1 MGKDQELL
9 QAVKTEDL
17 LTVQKL
23 LQRPRPGKAKLLG
36 SAKKVNVNFQDTDG
50 FSPLHHA
57 ALNGNLELITLLLE
71 SQAAVDI
78 RDQKG
83 MRPLHYAAWQGKAEP
98 MKMLLKSGSSVNG
111 QSDEG
116 QIPLHLAAQHG
127 HYDVSEMLLQHQSNP
142 CIVDNA
148 GKTPLDLACEFG
160 RVGVVQLL
168 LSSNMCAA
176 LLEPKKGDTTD
187 PNGTSP
193 LHLAAKNGHI
203 DIIRLL
209 IQAGIDINRQT
220 KAGTALHE
228 AALCGKTEA
237 VRLLLESGIN
247 ATVRNTYSQTAL
259 DIVYQFTATQASR
272 EIKQLLRDASA
283 ALQVRALKDYCNNY
297 DLTSLNIKAGDV
309 ITVLEQHPDGRW
321 KGCIHDNRTGND
333 RVGYFPST
341 MVEVI
346 SKRTGLASTVIC
358 TQQFQKIPLVPPA
371 TVAPANAVVNG
382 NDTTFHQIHILPPPP
397 PPPPHSH
404 QPLLPLFTSF
414 GYSKSPV
421 TTPQG
426 DTPTAPGC
434 RGSEAS
440 PHSSP
445 TTSRGPHGGSNE
457 EIWVLRKPV
466 AGGDRSSVGSSGSV
480 TSVRSSGSGQSAGSA
495 HILHAQAEGVKLL
508 ATVLS
513 QSAKAKEHL
522 LEQSKSVDQPAAGSA
537 SSSRTS
543 SQSGCPLH
551 EAPPYDAT
559 ATRKGEG
566 QGEGKSSEAVV
577 QWLSDFQ
584 LQVYAP
590 NFLGAGYDLPTIS
603 RMTPEDLTAIGISKP
618 GHRKKMTSEIN
629 KLSVTEWLPDHKP
642 ASLGEW
648 LSAIGL
654 SQYHQVLVQN
664 GYENIEFIT
673 DITWE
678 DLQEIGI
685 IKLGHQKKL
694 MLAVKRLAE
703 MQRGSDGRGSLRKK
717 PPPITQQ
724 QDVLSMDSP
733 PPDEVMSPKMSTFQD
748 SELSTELQNALIQPG
763 QEVKAQ
769 RTRSKDH
776 DEVMTGGGGGAGPPK
791 KEARTMRQQSSQG
804 SSSSHRGSTSSQGK
818 HRHSHSQPAP
828 PYTPPHTPTKTRTSS
843 SSSTSSVQSTASPQ
857 AKHKPPPQFIQGER
871 PQSPRSHPPQSPTQR
886 GPPCAQ
892 LPPQQPQQQQPQV
905 QPQQQAHPQHHPQT
919 QAMEVRENHQP
930 QVPLLC
936 LPPEAELAERDGE
949 EPSALQKKRSHS
961 LNRYAVSDGECD
973 ERAGGVGG
981 QEGGGVGEA
990 EVAGGQGSAAVRG
1003 DGVKY
1008 ATVTHRVSRSHSVR
1022 NQDKNANRTLT
1033 QSFAL
1038 RQKKKGPP
1046 PPPPKRSSS
1055 NISTSNSNLTEANT
1069 LPHALTTTGGM
1080 LDVPYHQQ
1088 RRASDLGVSVETA
1101 AVETSSVG
1109 SVRSI
1114 AAMLE
1119 MSSIGGGAKGMAL
1132 QRNFLQVGKTR
1143 DAIGL
1148 DGEVVNRRRTISGPV
1163 TELVA
1168 AARREQPTPSALP
1181 SPSVQPETSP
1191 PPVNSSSPNP
1201 PSSPHPSSGGSSSEN
1216 LPFADEGSLT
1226 IRRQGRGEGEGQ
1238 GDGEGPQGD
1247 GDYTQEDIS
1256 RVEATATLKRR
1267 PRSSKPHPNGSDF
1280 TLQESSTVKRRPKSR
1295 DKEPEGYAD
1304 LAANGEP
1311 VGAGQPNTTQPVPYQ
1326 NGTATVKRRP
1336 VSEAGVTEQPQ
1347 PQPQPQPQSQ
1357 PQSQPQVTA
1366 TPRRDNVDQGAPVA
1380 NEAGPVR
1387 KPKPPVSPKPVV
1399 AQIKRQAGPQS
1410 PPQPISNKRVPL
1422 PGPGTPGSP
1431 VNGKKIP
1438 PPVSPKPAPPPTA
1451 PKPAKLIHSMTS
1463 PPSPNPSSAPVK
1475 QHHAVA
1481 RQTSS
1486 PPCFPPS
1493 NIPSPPNAKPLSPS
1507 PQSPHTPQT
1516 PTTPQTPQTP
1526 ATPSPTPPPV
1536 KPPRSSIGGVS
1547 VDTGM
1552 AGGGVTVPAATT
1564 PDFGVDSLVH
1574 QKLEETSASLAAAL
1588 QAVEDKILRQEDS
1601 VDEQKTTVS
1610 ILDDIGSMFD
1620 DLADQLDAMLE

>member
-36 SAKKVNVNFQDTDG
+36 STKKVNVNFQDIDG

-57 ALNGNLELITLLLE
+57 ALNGNLELVSLLLE

-83 MRPLHYAAWQGKAEP
+83 MRPLHYAAWLGKAEP

-116 QIPLHLAAQHG
+116 QIPLHLSAQHG
-127 HYDVSEMLLQHQSNP
+127 HYEVSEMLLQHQSNP

-176 LLEPKKGDTTD
+176 LLEPKKGDTAD

-228 AALCGKTEA
+228 AALCGKTEV

-247 ATVRNTYSQTAL
+247 AAVRNTYSQTAL

-341 MVEVI
+341 LVEVI
-346 SKRTGLASTVIC
+346 SKRTG
-358 TQQFQKIPLVPPA
+358 
-371 TVAPANAVVNG
+371 
-382 NDTTFHQIHILPPPP
+382 
-397 PPPPHSH
+397 
-404 QPLLPLFTSF
+404 
-414 GYSKSPV
+414 
-421 TTPQG
+421 
-426 DTPTAPGC
+426 C

-440 PHSSP
+440 PQSSP
-445 TTSRGPHGGSNE
+445 TPSSGPHGGSNE
-457 EIWVLRKPV
+457 EIWVLRKAV
-466 AGGDRSSVGSSGSV
+466 AGGDRSSMGSSGSV
-480 TSVRSSGSGQSAGSA
+480 TSVRSSGSGQSATSAA

-513 QSAKAKEHL
+513 QSTKAKEHL
-522 LEQSKSVDQPAAGSA
+522 MEQSKSVDQPAGSA

-559 ATRKGEG
+559 ATRKGEVPC
-566 QGEGKSSEAVV
+566 EGKSSEAVV

-603 RMTPEDLTAIGISKP
+603 RMTPEDLTAIGITKP
-618 GHRKKMTSEIN
+618 GHRKKITSEIN
-629 KLSVTEWLPDHKP
+629 KLSVTEWLPEQKP
-642 ASLGEW
+642 SNLGEW

-664 GYENIEFIT
+664 GYENIDFIT

-685 IKLGHQKKL
+685 TKLGHQKKL

-703 MQRGSDGRGSLRKK
+703 MQRSSDGRGSLRKK

-724 QDVLSMDSP
+724 QEVISMDSP
-733 PPDEVMSPKMSTFQD
+733 PPDGEHEVIMSPKMSTFQD
-748 SELSTELQNALIQPG
+748 SELSSELQNAIIHPG
-763 QEVKAQ
+763 QEVRVQ
-769 RTRSKDH
+769 RTRTLSKDH
-776 DEVMTGGGGGAGPPK
+776 DDVITGGGGPPK

-804 SSSSHRGSTSSQGK
+804 SSSSHRGSVSSQGK
-818 HRHSHSQPAP
+818 HRHSHNQPAP

-843 SSSTSSVQSTASPQ
+843 SSSTSSIQSSASPQ
-857 AKHKPPPQFIQGER
+857 SKTKPPPQAIQGEQ
-871 PQSPRSHPPQSPTQR
+871 PPLHSHQPQSPTHR
-886 GPPCAQ
+886 GAPCQ
-892 LPPQQPQQQQPQV
+892 IPQQQQQQQPQPQV
-905 QPQQQAHPQHHPQT
+905 QQHQPHPHHHHPQT
-919 QAMEVRENHQP
+919 QVMEVRESPQQ
-930 QVPLLC
+930 QVPHLC
-936 LPPEAELAERDGE
+936 LPPEAELEEAEGAE
-949 EPSALQKKRSHS
+949 TLALKKKRAHS

-973 ERAGGVGG
+973 ERVEGGDGG
-981 QEGGGVGEA
+981 EGGGERET
-990 EVAGGQGSAAVRG
+990 EVAIVQTSATARA

-1022 NQDKNANRTLT
+1022 NQEKTAGRSHT

-1055 NISTSNSNLTEANT
+1055 AISSSNSNLTEANAQQQT
-1069 LPHALTTTGGM
+1069 HTTTGGM

-1101 AVETSSVG
+1101 AVETNSMG

-1132 QRNFLQVGKTR
+1132 QKNFLQVGKTR
-1143 DAIGL
+1143 EAIGL

-1163 TELVA
+1163 SELVE
-1168 AARREQPTPSALP
+1168 AARREQPTPLDFAPSSA
-1181 SPSVQPETSP
+1181 QPQPQSQSP
-1191 PPVNSSSPNP
+1191 PPLVNSSSPHP
-1201 PSSPHPSSGGSSSEN
+1201 PSSPVPCSGGSGSSLEN
-1216 LPFADEGSLT
+1216 LPFAEEGSLT
-1226 IRRQGRGEGEGQ
+1226 IRRQARGEGEGQ
-1238 GDGEGPQGD
+1238 CVFCVCLQGD
-1247 GDYTQEDIS
+1247 GDAPPGDGGFTLEDTP
-1256 RVEATATLKRR
+1256 EATGTLKRR
-1267 PRSSKPHPNGSDF
+1267 PRISKSHPNGSDF

-1295 DKEPEGYAD
+1295 DKEPEGFAEMA
-1304 LAANGEP
+1304 AANGEV
-1311 VGAGQPNTTQPVPYQ
+1311 VGTGHPNTTQPMPYQ
-1326 NGTATVKRRP
+1326 NGMATVKRRP
-1336 VSEAGVTEQPQ
+1336 PTEAGVTEQPQ
-1347 PQPQPQPQSQ
+1347 PQQ
-1357 PQSQPQVTA
+1357 QVTP
-1366 TPRRDNVDQGAPVA
+1366 TPRRDSTDQGAPAV
-1380 NEAGPVR
+1380 NEGVPMR

-1399 AQIKRQAGPQS
+1399 AQIKRQGGPQS
-1410 PPQPISNKRVPL
+1410 SPQTTLNKRVPL

-1431 VNGKKIP
+1431 VEGKKIP

-1463 PPSPNPSSAPVK
+1463 PASPTSVSTQVK
-1475 QHHAVA
+1475 QHSVVA

-1486 PPCFPPS
+1486 PTSFLPCNISNPPV
-1493 NIPSPPNAKPLSPS
+1493 AKPTSPS
-1507 PQSPHTPQT
+1507 SQSPHTPQT

-1547 VDTGM
+1547 VDSGII
-1552 AGGGVTVPAATT
+1552 GGAVTPQASTT
-1564 PDFGVDSLVH
+1564 TDFGVDSLVQ

-1588 QAVEDKILRQEDS
+1588 QAVEDKILRQDDS
-1601 VDEQKTTVS
+1601 VAEQKTTVS

>member
-23 LQRPRPGKAKLLG
+23 LQRPGKAKLLG
-36 SAKKVNVNFQDTDG
+36 STKKVNVNFQDTDG

-57 ALNGNLELITLLLE
+57 ALNGNLELISLLLE

-116 QIPLHLAAQHG
+116 QIPLHLSAQHG

-187 PNGTSP
+187 PNGMSP

-228 AALCGKTEA
+228 AALCGKTEV

-272 EIKQLLRDASA
+272 EIKQLLREASA

-341 MVEVI
+341 LVEVI
-346 SKRTGLASTVIC
+346 SKRT
-358 TQQFQKIPLVPPA
+358 
-371 TVAPANAVVNG
+371 
-382 NDTTFHQIHILPPPP
+382 
-397 PPPPHSH
+397 
-404 QPLLPLFTSF
+404 
-414 GYSKSPV
+414 
-421 TTPQG
+421 
-426 DTPTAPGC
+426 GC

-445 TTSRGPHGGSNE
+445 TPSSGPHGGSNE

-480 TSVRSSGSGQSAGSA
+480 TSLRSSGSGQSAGSA
-495 HILHAQAEGVKLL
+495 PHILHAQAEGVKLL

-522 LEQSKSVDQPAAGSA
+522 MEQSKSVDQPAAST
-537 SSSRTS
+537 RTA

-566 QGEGKSSEAVV
+566 PVEGKSSEAVV

-590 NFLGAGYDLPTIS
+590 NFLNAGYDLPTIS
-603 RMTPEDLTAIGISKP
+603 RMTPEDLTAIGITKP
-618 GHRKKMTSEIN
+618 GHRKKITTEIN
-629 KLSVTEWLPDHKP
+629 KLSATEWLPEQKP
-642 ASLGEW
+642 NNLEEW

-664 GYENIEFIT
+664 GYENVDFIT

-685 IKLGHQKKL
+685 TKLGHQKKL
-694 MLAVKRLAE
+694 MLAVKKLAE
-703 MQRGSDGRGSLRKK
+703 LQRLTDGRGSPRKK

-724 QDVLSMDSP
+724 QELMSIDSP
-733 PPDEVMSPKMSTFQD
+733 PPEEVMSPKMSTFQD
-748 SELSTELQNALIQPG
+748 SELSPELQNAMTQPR
-763 QEVKAQ
+763 QEVKGQ
-769 RTRSKDH
+769 RVRTLSKDY
-776 DEVMTGGGGGAGPPK
+776 EETTAGGGGGPPK

-804 SSSSHRGSTSSQGK
+804 STTSHRGSVSSQGK
-818 HRHSHSQPAP
+818 HRHSHSHSQPAP

-857 AKHKPPPQFIQGER
+857 PRSRPSQELIQEER
-871 PQSPRSHPPQSPTQR
+871 PQAPRSHPPHSPTHR
-886 GPPCAQ
+886 GAPCQ
-892 LPPQQPQQQQPQV
+892 LPQQQSQFQLEQQPQ
-905 QPQQQAHPQHHPQT
+905 PQHHPQ
-919 QAMEVRENHQP
+919 AMDVRETQ
-930 QVPLLC
+930 QAQLPLLC
-936 LPPEAELAERDGE
+936 LPPEAELAEE
-949 EPSALQKKRSHS
+949 EEADPSLLQKKHAHS
-961 LNRYAVSDGECD
+961 LNRNAVSDGECD
-973 ERAGGVGG
+973 ERPNRD
-981 QEGGGVGEA
+981 EREA
-990 EVAGGQGSAAVRG
+990 ETPGGQGPAVVRG
-1003 DGVKY
+1003 EGGKY

-1022 NQDKNANRTLT
+1022 NQDKGANRNHT
-1033 QSFAL
+1033 QTFAL

-1055 NISTSNSNLTEANT
+1055 AISSSSSNLTEANT
-1069 LPHALTTTGGM
+1069 ELQTLTTTGGM

-1088 RRASDLGVSVETA
+1088 RRASDLGMSLETT
-1101 AVETSSVG
+1101 AVETTSMG

-1132 QRNFLQVGKTR
+1132 QKNFLQVGKTR

-1148 DGEVVNRRRTISGPV
+1148 NGEVVNRRRTISGPV
-1163 TELVA
+1163 TELVEA
-1168 AARREQPTPSALP
+1168 AKREQPTNSDLLPISTLTEASPPLP
-1181 SPSVQPETSP
+1181 SPHYTSSTQP
-1191 PPVNSSSPNP
+1191 N
-1201 PSSPHPSSGGSSSEN
+1201 SGGSGSSTEN
-1216 LPFADEGSLT
+1216 LPFAEEGSQT
-1226 IRRQGRGEGEGQ
+1226 IRRQGREGGEGQ
-1238 GDGEGPQGD
+1238 GDGDGPQPDAGH
-1247 GDYTQEDIS
+1247 TQEDRAES
-1256 RVEATATLKRR
+1256 TGTLKRR
-1267 PRSSKPHPNGSDF
+1267 PRSSKSHPNGSDF
-1280 TLQESSTVKRRPKSR
+1280 ILQESSTVKRRPKSR
-1295 DKEPEGYAD
+1295 DKEPEGYTE
-1304 LAANGEP
+1304 LSAANG
-1311 VGAGQPNTTQPVPYQ
+1311 QPMSTIQPKTTQPVPYQ
-1326 NGTATVKRRP
+1326 NGTVTVKRCQPSDVP
-1336 VSEAGVTEQPQ
+1336 VSEPQ
-1347 PQPQPQPQSQ
+1347 PQNYPQQG
-1357 PQSQPQVTA
+1357 VT
-1366 TPRRDNVDQGAPVA
+1366 TIPHRDSVDHGAPTA
-1380 NEAGPVR
+1380 NDGGPLR

-1399 AQIKRQAGPQS
+1399 AQIKRQSTQQTTQQAAP
-1410 PPQPISNKRVPL
+1410 NKKIPL

-1431 VNGKKIP
+1431 VEGKKIP

-1451 PKPAKLIHSMTS
+1451 PKPAKLIHSMTG
-1463 PPSPNPSSAPVK
+1463 PSSPTTASVPVK
-1475 QHHAVA
+1475 QHAVVA

-1486 PPCFPPS
+1486 PPTFPTS
-1493 NIPSPPNAKPLSPS
+1493 NTPSPPNAKPTSPS
-1507 PQSPHTPQT
+1507 SQSPHTPQT
-1516 PTTPQTPQTP
+1516 PTTPLTP

-1547 VDTGM
+1547 VDSGI
-1552 AGGGVTVPAATT
+1552 AGGGFMPHANTT
-1564 PDFGVDSLVH
+1564 AEFGVDSLVH

-1601 VDEQKTTVS
+1601 VAEQKTTVS

>member
-23 LQRPRPGKAKLLG
+23 LQRPGKAKLLG
-36 SAKKVNVNFQDTDG
+36 STKKVNVNFQDTDG

-57 ALNGNLELITLLLE
+57 ALNGNVELLSLLLE

-116 QIPLHLAAQHG
+116 QIPLHLSAQHG

-176 LLEPKKGDTTD
+176 LLEPKKGDTSD

-228 AALCGKTEA
+228 AALCGKTDV

-272 EIKQLLRDASA
+272 EIKQLLRGTMDGWTDAVDGVGKDRNRNRDASA

-341 MVEVI
+341 LVEVI

-358 TQQFQKIPLVPPA
+358 TQQFQKIPLAPPA

-414 GYSKSPV
+414 GYNRSPV

-445 TTSRGPHGGSNE
+445 TPSSGPHGGSNE

-466 AGGDRSSVGSSGSV
+466 AGGDRSSVGSPGSV

-495 HILHAQAEGVKLL
+495 VHILHAQAEGVKLL

-522 LEQSKSVDQPAAGSA
+522 LEQSKSVDQPAGKMEGSA

-559 ATRKGEG
+559 ATRRGEVPCD
-566 QGEGKSSEAVV
+566 GK
-577 QWLSDFQ
+577 
-584 LQVYAP
+584 
-590 NFLGAGYDLPTIS
+590 
-603 RMTPEDLTAIGISKP
+603 DLTAVGITKP

-629 KLSVTEWLPDHKP
+629 KMSVTEWLPEHKP
-642 ASLGEW
+642 SSLGEW

-664 GYENIEFIT
+664 GYENIDFIT

-685 IKLGHQKKL
+685 TKLGHQKKL

-703 MQRGSDGRGSLRKK
+703 MQRTSDGRGSLRKR

-724 QDVLSMDSP
+724 QEVMSTDSP
-733 PPDEVMSPKMSTFQD
+733 PPDEVMSPRMSTFQD
-748 SELSTELQNALIQPG
+748 SELSSELQSAMTPPC

-769 RTRSKDH
+769 RTRTLSKDY
-776 DEVMTGGGGGAGPPK
+776 DEALAGGGGPPK
-791 KEARTMRQQSSQG
+791 KEARTVRQQSSQG
-804 SSSSHRGSTSSQGK
+804 GSSSHRGSVSSQGK

-843 SSSTSSVQSTASPQ
+843 SSSTSSVQSSASPQ
-857 AKHKPPPQFIQGER
+857 AKPRASPQLVQGE
-871 PQSPRSHPPQSPTQR
+871 PPLSPHSHPAQSPTKR
-886 GPPCAQ
+886 GAPCQ
-892 LPPQQPQQQQPQV
+892 FPQQQHHPPVQLPCQP
-905 QPQQQAHPQHHPQT
+905 HPQHLAQG
-919 QAMEVRENHQP
+919 QLMEVREAPQA
-930 QVPLLC
+930 QVPVLC
-936 LPPEAELAERDGE
+936 LPPEAEQAEADGE
-949 EPSALQKKRSHS
+949 DPSALKNQRNHS
-961 LNRYAVSDGECD
+961 LSRHAVSDGECD
-973 ERAGGVGG
+973 EKVD
-981 QEGGGVGEA
+981 GGGDRQA
-990 EVAGGQGSAAVRG
+990 EVSVGHVSTIVRVDGG
-1003 DGVKY
+1003 KY

-1022 NQDKNANRTLT
+1022 NQEKTRSHT

-1055 NISTSNSNLTEANT
+1055 AISSSNLTEANLQQQT
-1069 LPHALTTTGGM
+1069 LVTTGGM
-1080 LDVPYHQQ
+1080 LDVPYLQQ
-1088 RRASDLGVSVETA
+1088 RRASDLGMSVEAA
-1101 AVETSSVG
+1101 AVETNSLG

-1132 QRNFLQVGKTR
+1132 QKNFFQVGKSR

-1163 TELVA
+1163 TELVE
-1168 AARREQPTPSALP
+1168 AARREQLDFTPSL
-1181 SPSVQPETSP
+1181 VQPQPSS
-1191 PPVNSSSPNP
+1191 PPVNSPSPHP
-1201 PSSPHPSSGGSSSEN
+1201 PSSPLPGSGGSGSSSEN
-1216 LPFADEGSLT
+1216 LPFAEEGSLT
-1226 IRRQGRGEGEGQ
+1226 IRRQGRGEGQAQGQCVFCVCLQ
-1238 GDGEGPQGD
+1238 GDSEAPQGD
-1247 GDYTQEDIS
+1247 GGYPQEDTP
-1256 RVEATATLKRR
+1256 EATGTLKRR
-1267 PRSSKPHPNGSDF
+1267 PRKSHPNGSDF

-1295 DKEPEGYAD
+1295 DKEPDGYAEMV
-1304 LAANGEP
+1304 AANGGL
-1311 VGAGQPNTTQPVPYQ
+1311 VDAGPPNTTQPFPYQ

-1336 VSEAGVTEQPQ
+1336 ALDAGVTEQPQ
-1347 PQPQPQPQSQ
+1347 HQPQPQVS
-1357 PQSQPQVTA
+1357 A
-1366 TPRRDNVDQGAPVA
+1366 AARRDSVDSVDKGVPAA
-1380 NEAGPVR
+1380 SEGGPVR
-1387 KPKPPVSPKPVV
+1387 KPKPPVSPKPAV
-1399 AQIKRQAGPQS
+1399 AQIKRQGGPQT
-1410 PPQPISNKRVPL
+1410 PPQTAPSKRIPL

-1431 VNGKKIP
+1431 VEGKKIP

-1451 PKPAKLIHSMTS
+1451 PKPAKLIHSLTS
-1463 PPSPNPSSAPVK
+1463 PCSSSPAPALAK
-1475 QHHAVA
+1475 QHSVVA
-1481 RQTSS
+1481 RQSSS
-1486 PPCFPPS
+1486 PTSFLPCNTPS
-1493 NIPSPPNAKPLSPS
+1493 LPNAKPTSPS

-1547 VDTGM
+1547 VDSGIT
-1552 AGGGVTVPAATT
+1552 GGGVTPQASTT
-1564 PDFGVDSLVH
+1564 SELGVNTLVH

-1601 VDEQKTTVS
+1601 VTEQKTTVS

>member
-50 FSPLHHA
+50 FAALHHA

-116 QIPLHLAAQHG
+116 QIPLHLSAQHG

-142 CIVDNA
+142 CIIDNA

-160 RVGVVQLL
+160 RFGVVQLL

-176 LLEPKKGDTTD
+176 LLEPKPGDSTD

-237 VRLLLESGIN
+237 VRLLLDSGIN

-297 DLTSLNIKAGDV
+297 DLTSLNIKAGDI

-414 GYSKSPV
+414 GYNRSPV

-426 DTPTAPGC
+426 DTPTIPGC

-440 PHSSP
+440 PHGSP
-445 TTSRGPHGGSNE
+445 TPSSGPHGGSSE

-480 TSVRSSGSGQSAGSA
+480 TSVRSSGSGQSAGSTT

-522 LEQSKSVDQPAAGSA
+522 LEQSKSLEQSTGSA
-537 SSSRTS
+537 TSSRTS

-559 ATRKGEG
+559 ANRRGEG

-603 RMTPEDLTAIGISKP
+603 RMTPEDLTAVGVTKP

-629 KLSVTEWLPDHKP
+629 KLSVNEWLPDQKP
-642 ASLGEW
+642 TSLGEW

-664 GYENIEFIT
+664 GYENIDFIT

-685 IKLGHQKKL
+685 TKLGHQKKL

-703 MQRGSDGRGSLRKK
+703 MQRSTEGRSSLRKK

-724 QDVLSMDSP
+724 QEVMSIESP
-733 PPDEVMSPKMSTFQD
+733 PPDEVMSPKMTTFQD
-748 SELSTELQNALIQPG
+748 SELSTELQSAMTQPG
-763 QEVKAQ
+763 PEIKGQ
-769 RTRSKDH
+769 RSRTLSKDH
-776 DEVMTGGGGGAGPPK
+776 DEVGSGGGGVGGPPK

-804 SSSSHRGSTSSQGK
+804 SSSSHRGSVSSQGK
-818 HRHSHSQPAP
+818 PRHSHSQPAP

-843 SSSTSSVQSTASPQ
+843 SSSASSVQSTASPQ
-857 AKHKPPPQFIQGER
+857 AKPKPSPQLSQGER
-871 PQSPRSHPPQSPTQR
+871 PKSPRLHPPLSSTHRSASNTQSQ
-886 GPPCAQ
+886 PPAQ
-892 LPPQQPQQQQPQV
+892 ATEVKESPQV
-905 QPQQQAHPQHHPQT
+905 F
-919 QAMEVRENHQP
+919 
-930 QVPLLC
+930 VPLLC
-936 LPPEAELAERDGE
+936 LPPEADVSDGGGA
-949 EPSALQKKRSHS
+949 EPSALQKKRAHS
-961 LNRYAVSDGECD
+961 LNRHAVSDRESD
-973 ERAGGVGG
+973 EKAGGGR
-981 QEGGGVGEA
+981 A
-990 EVAGGQGSAAVRG
+990 EVVGGQGSLMVEG
-1003 DGVKY
+1003 GGGKY

-1022 NQDKNANRTLT
+1022 NQDKNVNRSQS

-1055 NISTSNSNLTEANT
+1055 AISNSNLMEANAQLQT
-1069 LPHALTTTGGM
+1069 HTTTGGM
-1080 LDVPYHQQ
+1080 LDVSYHQQ
-1088 RRASDLGVSVETA
+1088 RRASDLGVSVETG
-1101 AVETSSVG
+1101 AVETSSMG

-1119 MSSIGGGAKGMAL
+1119 MSSIGGGAKGIAL

-1168 AARREQPTPSALP
+1168 AARREQPSP
-1181 SPSVQPETSP
+1181 SPSPNPSPVPQPEASSHP
-1191 PPVNSSSPNP
+1191 PSSLQPVFSLSSQP
-1201 PSSPHPSSGGSSSEN
+1201 PSSPHPSSGGSGSSSEN
-1216 LPFADEGSLT
+1216 LPFAEEGSLT
-1226 IRRQGRGEGEGQ
+1226 IRRQGRGEEQGDDEGAQ
-1238 GDGEGPQGD
+1238 GDGI
-1247 GDYTQEDIS
+1247 YTEEDLS
-1256 RVEATATLKRR
+1256 RVDATATLKRR
-1267 PRSSKPHPNGSDF
+1267 PRSSQPNPNGSRF

-1295 DKEPEGYAD
+1295 DKEPEGFTN
-1304 LAANGEP
+1304 LSGTNGEP
-1311 VGAGQPNTTQPVPYQ
+1311 VTGQADITQAVPYQ

-1336 VSEAGVTEQPQ
+1336 VSDAGVIEHPH
-1347 PQPQPQPQSQ
+1347 SQ
-1357 PQSQPQVTA
+1357 PTA
-1366 TPRRDNVDQGAPVA
+1366 PRRDSADQGAPVGS
-1380 NEAGPVR
+1380 EGGPVR
-1387 KPKPPVSPKPVV
+1387 KPKPPVSPKPVL
-1399 AQIKRQAGPQS
+1399 AQIKRQGGPQT
-1410 PPQPISNKRVPL
+1410 PPQASSNKRIPL

-1431 VNGKKIP
+1431 VEGKKIP
-1438 PPVSPKPAPPPTA
+1438 PPISPKPAPPPTA
-1451 PKPAKLIHSMTS
+1451 PKPAKLLHSMTS
-1463 PPSPNPSSAPVK
+1463 PPSPSPAPVK
-1475 QHHAVA
+1475 QHSVA
-1481 RQTSS
+1481 SRQASS
-1486 PPCFPPS
+1486 PPSLPPS
-1493 NIPSPPNAKPLSPS
+1493 NTPSPSTTKPPSPPT
-1507 PQSPHTPQT
+1507 QSPLTPQT

-1547 VDTGM
+1547 VDSGTV
-1552 AGGGVTVPAATT
+1552 GGGAQTALTT
-1564 PDFGVDSLVH
+1564 TTDFGVDSLVH

-1588 QAVEDKILRQEDS
+1588 QAVEDKILRQEKDT
-1601 VDEQKTTVS
+1601 VIEQKTTGS

>member
-23 LQRPRPGKAKLLG
+23 LQRPGKAKLLG
-36 SAKKVNVNFQDTDG
+36 STKKVNVNFQDTDG

-57 ALNGNLELITLLLE
+57 ALNGNLELISLLLE

-116 QIPLHLAAQHG
+116 QIPLHLSAQHG

-187 PNGTSP
+187 PNGMSP

-228 AALCGKTEA
+228 AALCGKTEV

-272 EIKQLLRDASA
+272 EIKQLLREASA

-341 MVEVI
+341 LVEVI
-346 SKRTGLASTVIC
+346 SKRTGLASKVIC

-414 GYSKSPV
+414 GYNRSPV

-445 TTSRGPHGGSNE
+445 TPSSGPHGGSNE

-480 TSVRSSGSGQSAGSA
+480 TSLRSSGSGQSAGSA
-495 HILHAQAEGVKLL
+495 PHILHAQAEGVKLL

-522 LEQSKSVDQPAAGSA
+522 MEQSKSVDQPAAST
-537 SSSRTS
+537 RTA

-566 QGEGKSSEAVV
+566 PVEGKSSEAVV

-590 NFLGAGYDLPTIS
+590 NFLNAGYDLPTIS
-603 RMTPEDLTAIGISKP
+603 RMTPEDLTAIGITKP
-618 GHRKKMTSEIN
+618 GHRKKITTEIN
-629 KLSVTEWLPDHKP
+629 KLSATEWLPEQKP
-642 ASLGEW
+642 NNLEEW

-664 GYENIEFIT
+664 GYENVDFIT

-685 IKLGHQKKL
+685 TKLGHQKKL
-694 MLAVKRLAE
+694 MLAVKKLAE
-703 MQRGSDGRGSLRKK
+703 LQRLTDGRGSPRKK

-724 QDVLSMDSP
+724 QELMSIDSP
-733 PPDEVMSPKMSTFQD
+733 PPEEVMSPKMSTFQD
-748 SELSTELQNALIQPG
+748 SELSPELQNAMTQPR
-763 QEVKAQ
+763 QEVKGQ
-769 RTRSKDH
+769 RVRTLSKDY
-776 DEVMTGGGGGAGPPK
+776 EETTAGGGGGPPK

-804 SSSSHRGSTSSQGK
+804 STTSHRGSVSSQGK
-818 HRHSHSQPAP
+818 HRHSHSHSQPAP

-857 AKHKPPPQFIQGER
+857 PRSRPSQELIQEER
-871 PQSPRSHPPQSPTQR
+871 PQAPRSHPPHSPTHR
-886 GPPCAQ
+886 GAPCQ
-892 LPPQQPQQQQPQV
+892 LPQQQSQFQLEQQPQ
-905 QPQQQAHPQHHPQT
+905 PQHHPQ
-919 QAMEVRENHQP
+919 AMDVRETQ
-930 QVPLLC
+930 QAQLPLLC
-936 LPPEAELAERDGE
+936 LPPEAELAEE
-949 EPSALQKKRSHS
+949 EEADPSLLQKKHAHS
-961 LNRYAVSDGECD
+961 LNRNAVSDGECD
-973 ERAGGVGG
+973 ERPNRD
-981 QEGGGVGEA
+981 EREA
-990 EVAGGQGSAAVRG
+990 ETPGGQGPAVVRG
-1003 DGVKY
+1003 EGGKY

-1022 NQDKNANRTLT
+1022 NQDKGANRNHT
-1033 QSFAL
+1033 QTFAL

-1055 NISTSNSNLTEANT
+1055 AISSSSSNLTEANT
-1069 LPHALTTTGGM
+1069 ELQTLTTTGGM

-1088 RRASDLGVSVETA
+1088 RRASDLGMSLETT
-1101 AVETSSVG
+1101 AVETTSMG

-1132 QRNFLQVGKTR
+1132 QKNFLQVGKTR

-1148 DGEVVNRRRTISGPV
+1148 NGEVVNRRRTISGPV
-1163 TELVA
+1163 TELVEA
-1168 AARREQPTPSALP
+1168 AKREQPTNSDLLPISTLTEASPPLP
-1181 SPSVQPETSP
+1181 SPHYTSSTQP
-1191 PPVNSSSPNP
+1191 N
-1201 PSSPHPSSGGSSSEN
+1201 SGGSGSSTEN
-1216 LPFADEGSLT
+1216 LPFAEEGSQT
-1226 IRRQGRGEGEGQ
+1226 IRRQGREGGEGQ
-1238 GDGEGPQGD
+1238 GDGDGPQPDAGH
-1247 GDYTQEDIS
+1247 TQEDRAES
-1256 RVEATATLKRR
+1256 TGTLKRR
-1267 PRSSKPHPNGSDF
+1267 PRSSKSHPNGSDF
-1280 TLQESSTVKRRPKSR
+1280 ILQESSTVKRRPKSR
-1295 DKEPEGYAD
+1295 DKEPEGYTE
-1304 LAANGEP
+1304 LSAANG
-1311 VGAGQPNTTQPVPYQ
+1311 QPMSTIQPKTTQPVPYQ
-1326 NGTATVKRRP
+1326 NGTVTVKRCQPSDVP
-1336 VSEAGVTEQPQ
+1336 VSEPQ
-1347 PQPQPQPQSQ
+1347 PQNYPQQG
-1357 PQSQPQVTA
+1357 VT
-1366 TPRRDNVDQGAPVA
+1366 TIPHRDSVDHGAPTA
-1380 NEAGPVR
+1380 NDGGPLR

-1399 AQIKRQAGPQS
+1399 AQIKRQSTQQTTQQAAP
-1410 PPQPISNKRVPL
+1410 NKKIPL

-1431 VNGKKIP
+1431 VEGKKIP

-1451 PKPAKLIHSMTS
+1451 PKPAKLIHSMTG
-1463 PPSPNPSSAPVK
+1463 PSSPTTASVPVK
-1475 QHHAVA
+1475 QHAVVA

-1486 PPCFPPS
+1486 PPTFPTS
-1493 NIPSPPNAKPLSPS
+1493 NTPSPPNAKPTSPS
-1507 PQSPHTPQT
+1507 SQSPHTPQT
-1516 PTTPQTPQTP
+1516 PTTPLTP

-1547 VDTGM
+1547 VDSGI
-1552 AGGGVTVPAATT
+1552 AGGGFMPHANTT
-1564 PDFGVDSLVH
+1564 AEFGVDSLVH

-1601 VDEQKTTVS
+1601 VAEQKTTVS

>member
-23 LQRPRPGKAKLLG
+23 LQRPGKAKLLG
-36 SAKKVNVNFQDTDG
+36 STKKVNVNFQDTDG

-57 ALNGNLELITLLLE
+57 ALNGNLELISLLLE

-116 QIPLHLAAQHG
+116 QIPLHLSAQHG

-187 PNGTSP
+187 PNGMSP

-228 AALCGKTEA
+228 AALCGKTEV

-272 EIKQLLRDASA
+272 EIKQLLREASA

-341 MVEVI
+341 LVEVI
-346 SKRTGLASTVIC
+346 SKRTGLASKVIC

-414 GYSKSPV
+414 GYNRSPV

-445 TTSRGPHGGSNE
+445 TPSSGPHGGSNE

-480 TSVRSSGSGQSAGSA
+480 TSLRSSGSGQSAGSA
-495 HILHAQAEGVKLL
+495 PHILHAQAEGVKLL

-522 LEQSKSVDQPAAGSA
+522 MEQSKSVDQPAAST
-537 SSSRTS
+537 RTA

-566 QGEGKSSEAVV
+566 PVEGK
-577 QWLSDFQ
+577 
-584 LQVYAP
+584 
-590 NFLGAGYDLPTIS
+590 
-603 RMTPEDLTAIGISKP
+603 DLTAIGITKP
-618 GHRKKMTSEIN
+618 GHRKKITTEIN
-629 KLSVTEWLPDHKP
+629 KLSATEWLPEQKP
-642 ASLGEW
+642 NNLEEW

-664 GYENIEFIT
+664 GYENVDFIT

-685 IKLGHQKKL
+685 TKLGHQKKL
-694 MLAVKRLAE
+694 MLAVKKLAE
-703 MQRGSDGRGSLRKK
+703 LQRLTDGRGSPRKK

-724 QDVLSMDSP
+724 QELMSIDSP
-733 PPDEVMSPKMSTFQD
+733 PPEEVMSPKMSTFQD
-748 SELSTELQNALIQPG
+748 SELSPELQNAMTQPR
-763 QEVKAQ
+763 QEVKGQ
-769 RTRSKDH
+769 RVRTLSKDY
-776 DEVMTGGGGGAGPPK
+776 EETTAGGGGGPPK

-804 SSSSHRGSTSSQGK
+804 STTSHRGSVSSQGK
-818 HRHSHSQPAP
+818 HRHSHSHSQPAP

-857 AKHKPPPQFIQGER
+857 PRSRPSQELIQEER
-871 PQSPRSHPPQSPTQR
+871 PQAPRSHPPHSPTHR
-886 GPPCAQ
+886 GAPCQ
-892 LPPQQPQQQQPQV
+892 LPQQQSQFQLEQQPQ
-905 QPQQQAHPQHHPQT
+905 PQHHPQ
-919 QAMEVRENHQP
+919 AMDVRETQ
-930 QVPLLC
+930 QAQLPLLC
-936 LPPEAELAERDGE
+936 LPPEAELAEE
-949 EPSALQKKRSHS
+949 EEADPSLLQKKHAHS
-961 LNRYAVSDGECD
+961 LNRNAVSDGECD
-973 ERAGGVGG
+973 ERPNRD
-981 QEGGGVGEA
+981 EREA
-990 EVAGGQGSAAVRG
+990 ETPGGQGPAVVRG
-1003 DGVKY
+1003 EGGKY

-1022 NQDKNANRTLT
+1022 NQDKGANRNHT
-1033 QSFAL
+1033 QTFAL

-1055 NISTSNSNLTEANT
+1055 AISSSSSNLTEANT
-1069 LPHALTTTGGM
+1069 ELQTLTTTGGM

-1088 RRASDLGVSVETA
+1088 RRASDLGMSLETT
-1101 AVETSSVG
+1101 AVETTSMG

-1132 QRNFLQVGKTR
+1132 QKNFLQVGKTR

-1148 DGEVVNRRRTISGPV
+1148 NGEVVNRRRTISGPV
-1163 TELVA
+1163 TELVEA
-1168 AARREQPTPSALP
+1168 AKREQPTNSDLLPISTLTEASPPLP
-1181 SPSVQPETSP
+1181 SPHYTSSTQP
-1191 PPVNSSSPNP
+1191 N
-1201 PSSPHPSSGGSSSEN
+1201 SGGSGSSTEN
-1216 LPFADEGSLT
+1216 LPFAEEGSQT
-1226 IRRQGRGEGEGQ
+1226 IRRQGREGGEGQ
-1238 GDGEGPQGD
+1238 CVFCVCLQGD
-1247 GDYTQEDIS
+1247 GDGPQPDAGHTQEDRAES
-1256 RVEATATLKRR
+1256 TGTLKRR
-1267 PRSSKPHPNGSDF
+1267 PRSSKSHPNGSDF
-1280 TLQESSTVKRRPKSR
+1280 ILQESSTVKRRPKSR
-1295 DKEPEGYAD
+1295 DKEPEGYTE
-1304 LAANGEP
+1304 LSAANG
-1311 VGAGQPNTTQPVPYQ
+1311 QPMSTIQPKTTQPVPYQ
-1326 NGTATVKRRP
+1326 NGTVTVKRCQPSDVP
-1336 VSEAGVTEQPQ
+1336 VSEPQ
-1347 PQPQPQPQSQ
+1347 PQNYPQQG
-1357 PQSQPQVTA
+1357 VT
-1366 TPRRDNVDQGAPVA
+1366 TIPHRDSVDHGAPTA
-1380 NEAGPVR
+1380 NDGGPLR

-1399 AQIKRQAGPQS
+1399 AQIKRQSTQQTTQQAAP
-1410 PPQPISNKRVPL
+1410 NKKIPL

-1431 VNGKKIP
+1431 VEGKKIP

-1451 PKPAKLIHSMTS
+1451 PKPAKLIHSMTG
-1463 PPSPNPSSAPVK
+1463 PSSPTTASVPVK
-1475 QHHAVA
+1475 QHAVVA

-1486 PPCFPPS
+1486 PPTFPTS
-1493 NIPSPPNAKPLSPS
+1493 NTPSPPNAKPTSPS
-1507 PQSPHTPQT
+1507 SQSPHTPQT
-1516 PTTPQTPQTP
+1516 PTTPLTP

-1547 VDTGM
+1547 VDSGI
-1552 AGGGVTVPAATT
+1552 AGGGFMPHANTT
-1564 PDFGVDSLVH
+1564 AEFGVDSLVH

-1601 VDEQKTTVS
+1601 VAEQKTTVS

>member
-57 ALNGNLELITLLLE
+57 ALNGNMELITLLLE

-98 MKMLLKSGSSVNG
+98 MKMLLKSGSSVNV

-116 QIPLHLAAQHG
+116 QIPLHLSAQHG

-168 LSSNMCAA
+168 LSSNMCVA

-209 IQAGIDINRQT
+209 IQSGIDINRQT

-358 TQQFQKIPLVPPA
+358 TQQFQKIPLVAPA
-371 TVAPANAVVNG
+371 TVAPANVVVNG

-414 GYSKSPV
+414 GYNRSPV

-445 TTSRGPHGGSNE
+445 TTSCGPHGGSNE

-466 AGGDRSSVGSSGSV
+466 AGGDRSSLGSSGSV
-480 TSVRSSGSGQSAGSA
+480 TSVRSSGSGQSAGSAA

-522 LEQSKSVDQPAAGSA
+522 LEQSKSVDQPAVGSA

-543 SQSGCPLH
+543 SLSSCPLH

-559 ATRKGEG
+559 ANRKGEAP
-566 QGEGKSSEAVV
+566 GEGKSSEAVV

-584 LQVYAP
+584 LQVYAH

-603 RMTPEDLTAIGISKP
+603 RMTPEDLTAIGITKP
-618 GHRKKMTSEIN
+618 GHRKKMSTEIN
-629 KLSVTEWLPDHKP
+629 KMSVTEWLPEQKP

-648 LSAIGL
+648 LCAIGL

-664 GYENIEFIT
+664 GYENIDFIT

-685 IKLGHQKKL
+685 TKLGHQKKL

-703 MQRGSDGRGSLRKK
+703 MQRNSDGRGSLRKK

-724 QDVLSMDSP
+724 QEVMSMESP
-733 PPDEVMSPKMSTFQD
+733 PPDDVMSPKMSTFQD
-748 SELSTELQNALIQPG
+748 SELSSELQNAMSHSA

-769 RTRSKDH
+769 RSLNKNP
-776 DEVMTGGGGGAGPPK
+776 DELNSGGGGGGPPK

-804 SSSSHRGSTSSQGK
+804 STSSHRSSVSSQGK
-818 HRHSHSQPAP
+818 HRHSHSHSQPAP

-843 SSSTSSVQSTASPQ
+843 SSSTSSVQSTSSPQ
-857 AKHKPPPQFIQGER
+857 SKHRVSPQFTQGET
-871 PQSPRSHPPQSPTQR
+871 PLSPRSNPAQSPNHR
-886 GPPCAQ
+886 GAPVQ
-892 LPPQQPQQQQPQV
+892 SPQQNQM
-905 QPQQQAHPQHHPQT
+905 HHNEMGDQI
-919 QAMEVRENHQP
+919 
-930 QVPLLC
+930 PLLC
-936 LPPEAELAERDGE
+936 LPPEAELADVDEAD
-949 EPSALQKKRSHS
+949 PSALHKKRANS
-961 LNRYAVSDGECD
+961 LNRHAVSDGECD
-973 ERAGGVGG
+973 ERAGAGRGRGG
-981 QEGGGVGEA
+981 EGQVSTGQPSSNVRAEGG
-990 EVAGGQGSAAVRG
+990 
-1003 DGVKY
+1003 KY

-1022 NQDKNANRTLT
+1022 NQDKAVTRNQP
-1033 QSFAL
+1033 QSITL

-1055 NISTSNSNLTEANT
+1055 AISTSNSNLADGNPP
-1069 LPHALTTTGGM
+1069 LQVLTTTDGM

-1088 RRASDLGVSVETA
+1088 RRASDLGVSVETG
-1101 AVETSSVG
+1101 AVETNSMG

-1132 QRNFLQVGKTR
+1132 QKNFLQAGKTR
-1143 DAIGL
+1143 ETIGL
-1148 DGEVVNRRRTISGPV
+1148 DGEVINRRRTISGPV

-1168 AARREQPTPSALP
+1168 AARRDQPTL
-1181 SPSVQPETSP
+1181 SVVSQPESSP
-1191 PPVNSSSPNP
+1191 PPVTSSSPNP
-1201 PSSPHPSSGGSSSEN
+1201 SPGGSGSSSEN
-1216 LPFADEGSLT
+1216 LPFAEEGSLT
-1226 IRRQGRGEGEGQ
+1226 IRRQGRGEGQ
-1238 GDGEGPQGD
+1238 SDGEGPQGD
-1247 GDYTQEDIS
+1247 GGYTQEDIS
-1256 RVEATATLKRR
+1256 RVEANATLKRR
-1267 PRSSKPHPNGSDF
+1267 PRSSKTHPNGSGF

-1304 LAANGEP
+1304 LTGPNGELP
-1311 VGAGQPNTTQPVPYQ
+1311 GSGPPNTTQPVPYQ

-1336 VSEAGVTEQPQ
+1336 VSDAGVTEQPQ
-1347 PQPQPQPQSQ
+1347 PQSQTQTQPQAQTQS
-1357 PQSQPQVTA
+1357 QVTA
-1366 TPRRDNVDQGAPVA
+1366 APRRDSLDKGAPA
-1380 NEAGPVR
+1380 GSEEAPVK
-1387 KPKPPVSPKPVV
+1387 KPKPPVSPKPSV
-1399 AQIKRQAGPQS
+1399 AQIKRQGGPQNS
-1410 PPQPISNKRVPL
+1410 PQAASNKRVPL

-1431 VNGKKIP
+1431 VEGKKIP

-1463 PPSPNPSSAPVK
+1463 PPSPTPATPPAK
-1475 QHHAVA
+1475 LHPAVA

-1486 PPCFPPS
+1486 PPSLPNS
-1493 NIPSPPNAKPLSPS
+1493 NTPSPPNVKLPSPS
-1507 PQSPHTPQT
+1507 AQSPHTPQT

-1526 ATPSPTPPPV
+1526 ATPSPPV

-1547 VDTGM
+1547 VDSGM
-1552 AGGGVTVPAATT
+1552 TAVGMNTPVSSAT
-1564 PDFGVDSLVH
+1564 DFGVDSLVH

-1601 VDEQKTTVS
+1601 VTEQKTTVS

>member
-1 MGKDQELL
+1 MDGEET
-9 QAVKTEDL
+9 AGFVKE
-17 LTVQKL
+17 K
-23 LQRPRPGKAKLLG
+23 
-36 SAKKVNVNFQDTDG
+36 

-228 AALCGKTEA
+228 AALCGKTDV

-247 ATVRNTYSQTAL
+247 AAVRNTYSQTAL

-414 GYSKSPV
+414 GYNKSPV

-426 DTPTAPGC
+426 DTPTGPGC
-434 RGSEAS
+434 RGTEAS
-440 PHSSP
+440 PHCSP
-445 TTSRGPHGGSNE
+445 TPSCGPHGGSNE

-466 AGGDRSSVGSSGSV
+466 AGGDRSSLGSSSSV
-480 TSVRSSGSGQSAGSA
+480 NSVRSSGSGQSAASA
-495 HILHAQAEGVKLL
+495 PHILHAQAEGVKLL

-522 LEQSKSVDQPAAGSA
+522 LEQTKSMDQPAGSN

-551 EAPPYDAT
+551 EAPPYEAT
-559 ATRKGEG
+559 AARKGEG
-566 QGEGKSSEAVV
+566 SGEGKLASSVLRMLGCSHDPSSEAVV

-603 RMTPEDLTAIGISKP
+603 RMTPEDLTAIGITKP
-618 GHRKKMTSEIN
+618 GHRKKLTSEIN
-629 KLSVTEWLPDHKP
+629 KVSVTEWLPEQKP
-642 ASLGEW
+642 ANLGEW

-685 IKLGHQKKL
+685 TKLGHQKKL

-703 MQRGSDGRGSLRKK
+703 MQRSSEGRTSLKKK

-724 QDVLSMDSP
+724 QEVMSMDSP

-748 SELSTELQNALIQPG
+748 SELSSELQNAMSQPG
-763 QEVKAQ
+763 HEVSKAQ
-769 RTRSKDH
+769 RARSLSKDH
-776 DEVMTGGGGGAGPPK
+776 DEVMTGGGGPPK

-804 SSSSHRGSTSSQGK
+804 SSSSNRGSVSSQGK
-818 HRHSHSQPAP
+818 RHSHSHSQPAP

-843 SSSTSSVQSTASPQ
+843 SSSTSSAQSIASPQ
-857 AKHKPPPQFIQGER
+857 SKHKPSQFSQGER
-871 PQSPRSHPPQSPTQR
+871 PQSPRSHSNQSPTHR
-886 GPPCAQ
+886 GALCAQ
-892 LPPQQPQQQQPQV
+892 PQPQQFYPQHQP
-905 QPQQQAHPQHHPQT
+905 HPQS
-919 QAMEVRENHQP
+919 QAMEVKDNQQS

-936 LPPEAELAERDGE
+936 LPPEGEMSEGEGAENSG
-949 EPSALQKKRSHS
+949 LQKKRAHS
-961 LNRYAVSDGECD
+961 LNRYAVSDSECD
-973 ERAGGVGG
+973 EPVSGRNG
-981 QEGGGVGEA
+981 GEA
-990 EVAGGQGSAAVRG
+990 PVAGGQSSAVPKAEG
-1003 DGVKY
+1003 GKY

-1022 NQDKNANRTLT
+1022 NQDKNISRNQT

-1055 NISTSNSNLTEANT
+1055 AISSSNSNLADTNT
-1069 LPHALTTTGGM
+1069 QPQTHATTGGM

-1101 AVETSSVG
+1101 PVETNSVG

-1132 QRNFLQVGKTR
+1132 QKNFLQVGKVGKSR

-1163 TELVA
+1163 TELVE
-1168 AARREQPTPSALP
+1168 AARREQPTLSALP
-1181 SPSVQPETSP
+1181 PPSVQTESP
-1191 PPVNSSSPNP
+1191 PVKSPPVKSPPVTSSPPHP
-1201 PSSPHPSSGGSSSEN
+1201 PSSPHPSSGGSGSSSEN
-1216 LPFADEGSLT
+1216 LPFAEEGSLT
-1226 IRRQGRGEGEGQ
+1226 IRRQGREEGQ

-1247 GDYTQEDIS
+1247 GGYPQEDIS
-1256 RVEATATLKRR
+1256 RPETNPTLKRR
-1267 PRSSKPHPNGSDF
+1267 PRSSKSQHNGSDF

-1295 DKEPEGYAD
+1295 DKEPDGFAD
-1304 LAANGEP
+1304 LATANGQP
-1311 VGAGQPNTTQPVPYQ
+1311 AGTPQPNTTQPVAFQ
-1326 NGTATVKRRP
+1326 NGTATMKRRP
-1336 VSEAGVTEQPQ
+1336 APDAGVTERPEPQ
-1347 PQPQPQPQSQ
+1347 PQPQPQYQS
-1357 PQSQPQVTA
+1357 PPQVTA
-1366 TPRRDNVDQGAPVA
+1366 APRRNSVEQSAPV
-1380 NEAGPVR
+1380 NNDGGPVR
-1387 KPKPPVSPKPVV
+1387 KPKPPVSPKPIV
-1399 AQIKRQAGPQS
+1399 AQIKRQGGPQT
-1410 PPQPISNKRVPL
+1410 PPHPAVNRSVPL

-1431 VNGKKIP
+1431 VEGKKIP

-1451 PKPAKLIHSMTS
+1451 PKPAKLVHSMTIAS
-1463 PPSPNPSSAPVK
+1463 CQSTSAAPAPVK
-1475 QHHAVA
+1475 QHSLMA

-1486 PPCFPPS
+1486 PPAFPPS

-1507 PQSPHTPQT
+1507 SQSPHTPQT
-1516 PTTPQTPQTP
+1516 PTTPQTPQTPQTP

-1547 VDTGM
+1547 VDIGTS
-1552 AGGGVTVPAATT
+1552 GGGVTTPVATAT
-1564 PDFGVDSLVH
+1564 DFNVDFLVQ

-1588 QAVEDKILRQEDS
+1588 QAVEDKILHQEDS
-1601 VDEQKTTVS
+1601 VAEQKTTVS

>member
-98 MKMLLKSGSSVNG
+98 MKMLLKSGSSVNV

-116 QIPLHLAAQHG
+116 QIPLHHAAQHG

-209 IQAGIDINRQT
+209 IQSGIDINRQT

-228 AALCGKTEA
+228 AALCGKTDA

-358 TQQFQKIPLVPPA
+358 TQQFQKIPLVAPA
-371 TVAPANAVVNG
+371 TVAPANVVVNG

-414 GYSKSPV
+414 GYNRSPV

-445 TTSRGPHGGSNE
+445 TTSCGPHGGSNE

-466 AGGDRSSVGSSGSV
+466 AGGDRCSLGSSGSV

-495 HILHAQAEGVKLL
+495 TPHILHAQAEGVKLL

-513 QSAKAKEHL
+513 QSTKAKEHL
-522 LEQSKSVDQPAAGSA
+522 IEQSKSVDQPSGSA

-543 SQSGCPLH
+543 SLSGCPLH

-559 ATRKGEG
+559 ANRKGEAPV
-566 QGEGKSSEAVV
+566 EGK
-577 QWLSDFQ
+577 
-584 LQVYAP
+584 
-590 NFLGAGYDLPTIS
+590 
-603 RMTPEDLTAIGISKP
+603 DLTAIGITKP
-618 GHRKKMTSEIN
+618 GHRKKMTTEIN
-629 KLSVTEWLPDHKP
+629 KLSSTEWLPDQKP

-648 LSAIGL
+648 LCAIGL

-664 GYENIEFIT
+664 GYENIDFIT

-703 MQRGSDGRGSLRKK
+703 LQRNTDERGSLRKK

-724 QDVLSMDSP
+724 QEVMSTESP
-733 PPDEVMSPKMSTFQD
+733 PPDDVMSPKMSTFQD
-748 SELSTELQNALIQPG
+748 SELSSELQNAMTHTA

-769 RTRSKDH
+769 PVRRLHKET
-776 DEVMTGGGGGAGPPK
+776 DEINCGGGGGPPK

-804 SSSSHRGSTSSQGK
+804 SNSSHRSSVSSQGK

-828 PYTPPHTPTKTRTSS
+828 PYTPPHTPTKTRNSS
-843 SSSTSSVQSTASPQ
+843 SSSTSSIQSTSSPQ
-857 AKHKPPPQFIQGER
+857 SKHRVSPQLIQGEG
-871 PQSPRSHPPQSPTQR
+871 PLSPRSHGPQSPNQH
-886 GPPCAQ
+886 GAPIQ
-892 LPPQQPQQQQPQV
+892 SPQQNQIHYQN
-905 QPQQQAHPQHHPQT
+905 HPQGTGDCTQT
-919 QAMEVRENHQP
+919 

-936 LPPEAELAERDGE
+936 LPPEVGLADGE
-949 EPSALQKKRSHS
+949 EADPPALQKKRANS
-961 LNRYAVSDGECD
+961 LNRHTASDGECD
-973 ERAGGVGG
+973 ERTMSGRGRG
-981 QEGGGVGEA
+981 
-990 EVAGGQGSAAVRG
+990 G
-1003 DGVKY
+1003 DGQISTGQSSNLRSEDSKY

-1022 NQDKNANRTLT
+1022 NQDKAITRNQP
-1033 QSFAL
+1033 QSITL

-1055 NISTSNSNLTEANT
+1055 AISTSNFNLTDVNPP
-1069 LPHALTTTGGM
+1069 LQVITTTDGM

-1088 RRASDLGVSVETA
+1088 RRASDVGVSIDPATVETN
-1101 AVETSSVG
+1101 SMG

-1132 QRNFLQVGKTR
+1132 QKNFLQVGKTR
-1143 DAIGL
+1143 ETIGL

-1163 TELVA
+1163 TNLVA
-1168 AARREQPTPSALP
+1168 AAKREQPTL
-1181 SPSVQPETSP
+1181 SVVSQPESFTA
-1191 PPVNSSSPNP
+1191 PVTTPSPNP
-1201 PSSPHPSSGGSSSEN
+1201 SPGGSGSSSEN
-1216 LPFADEGSLT
+1216 LPFAEEGSLT
-1226 IRRQGRGEGEGQ
+1226 IRRQSRDGQ
-1238 GDGEGPQGD
+1238 GDGESPQGD
-1247 GDYTQEDIS
+1247 GGYTQEDIS

-1267 PRSSKPHPNGSDF
+1267 PRSSKTHPNGSGF

-1295 DKEPEGYAD
+1295 DKEPEGYGD
-1304 LAANGEP
+1304 GDIPGRGL
-1311 VGAGQPNTTQPVPYQ
+1311 PNTTQSVPYQ
-1326 NGTATVKRRP
+1326 NGTSTVKHRT
-1336 VSEAGVTEQPQ
+1336 VSDVGVTEQPQ
-1347 PQPQPQPQSQ
+1347 PQPQPQTQCQPEAQLQSQ
-1357 PQSQPQVTA
+1357 VSA
-1366 TPRRDNVDQGAPVA
+1366 ALRRDSLDQGIPVGSEEAPV
-1380 NEAGPVR
+1380 
-1387 KPKPPVSPKPVV
+1387 KKIKPPVSPKPSV
-1399 AQIKRQAGPQS
+1399 AQIRRQGGSQNSPQTAA
-1410 PPQPISNKRVPL
+1410 NKRVPL
-1422 PGPGTPGSP
+1422 PGPGTPSSP
-1431 VNGKKIP
+1431 VEGKKIP

-1451 PKPAKLIHSMTS
+1451 PKPSKLIHSTTS
-1463 PPSPNPSSAPVK
+1463 PCSPTAVTPPAKLHP
-1475 QHHAVA
+1475 AVA

-1486 PPCFPPS
+1486 PPSFPNS
-1493 NIPSPPNAKPLSPS
+1493 NTPSPPNVKLPSPS
-1507 PQSPHTPQT
+1507 AQSPHTPQT
-1516 PTTPQTPQTP
+1516 PTTPQTPLTP
-1526 ATPSPTPPPV
+1526 ATPSPPV

-1547 VDTGM
+1547 VDSGM
-1552 AGGGVTVPAATT
+1552 MAVGMNTPVSATT
-1564 PDFGVDSLVH
+1564 DSGVDSLVH

-1601 VDEQKTTVS
+1601 MTEQKTTVS

>member
-36 SAKKVNVNFQDTDG
+36 STKKVNVNFQDIDG

-57 ALNGNLELITLLLE
+57 ALNGNLELVSLLLE

-83 MRPLHYAAWQGKAEP
+83 MRPLHYAAWLGKAEP

-116 QIPLHLAAQHG
+116 QIPLHLSAQHG
-127 HYDVSEMLLQHQSNP
+127 HYEVSEMLLQHQSNP

-176 LLEPKKGDTTD
+176 LLEPKKGDTAD

-228 AALCGKTEA
+228 AALCGKTEV

-247 ATVRNTYSQTAL
+247 AAVRNTYSQTAL

-341 MVEVI
+341 LVEVI
-346 SKRTGLASTVIC
+346 SKRT
-358 TQQFQKIPLVPPA
+358 
-371 TVAPANAVVNG
+371 
-382 NDTTFHQIHILPPPP
+382 
-397 PPPPHSH
+397 
-404 QPLLPLFTSF
+404 
-414 GYSKSPV
+414 
-421 TTPQG
+421 
-426 DTPTAPGC
+426 
-434 RGSEAS
+434 
-440 PHSSP
+440 
-445 TTSRGPHGGSNE
+445 
-457 EIWVLRKPV
+457 
-466 AGGDRSSVGSSGSV
+466 GGDRSSVGSSGSV
-480 TSVRSSGSGQSAGSA
+480 TSVRSSGSGQSATSAA

-513 QSAKAKEHL
+513 QSTKAKEHL
-522 LEQSKSVDQPAAGSA
+522 MEQSKSVDQPAGSA

-559 ATRKGEG
+559 ATRKGEVPC
-566 QGEGKSSEAVV
+566 EGKSSEAVV

-603 RMTPEDLTAIGISKP
+603 RMTPEDLTAIGITKP
-618 GHRKKMTSEIN
+618 GHRKKITSEIN
-629 KLSVTEWLPDHKP
+629 KLSVTEWLPEQKP
-642 ASLGEW
+642 SNLGEW

-664 GYENIEFIT
+664 GYENIDFIT

-685 IKLGHQKKL
+685 TKLGHQKKL

-703 MQRGSDGRGSLRKK
+703 MQRSSDGRGSLRKK

-724 QDVLSMDSP
+724 QEVISMDSP
-733 PPDEVMSPKMSTFQD
+733 PPDGEHKVIMSPKMSTFQD
-748 SELSTELQNALIQPG
+748 SELSSELQNAIIHPG
-763 QEVKAQ
+763 QEVRVQ
-769 RTRSKDH
+769 RTRTLSKDH
-776 DEVMTGGGGGAGPPK
+776 DDVITGGGGPPK
-791 KEARTMRQQSSQG
+791 KEARTVRQQSSQG
-804 SSSSHRGSTSSQGK
+804 SSSSHRGSVSSQGK
-818 HRHSHSQPAP
+818 HRHSHNQPAP

-843 SSSTSSVQSTASPQ
+843 SSSTSSVQSSASPQ
-857 AKHKPPPQFIQGER
+857 SKTKPSPQAIQGEQP
-871 PQSPRSHPPQSPTQR
+871 PQHSHQPQSPTHR
-886 GPPCAQ
+886 GAPCQ
-892 LPPQQPQQQQPQV
+892 IPQQQQQPQPQV
-905 QPQQQAHPQHHPQT
+905 QQHQPHPHHHHPQT
-919 QAMEVRENHQP
+919 QVMEVRESPQQ
-930 QVPLLC
+930 QVPHLC
-936 LPPEAELAERDGE
+936 LPPEAELEEAEGA
-949 EPSALQKKRSHS
+949 EPLALKKKRAHS
-961 LNRYAVSDGECD
+961 LNRYAVSDGESD
-973 ERAGGVGG
+973 ERVGG
-981 QEGGGVGEA
+981 REGGGGGGERET
-990 EVAGGQGSAAVRG
+990 EVAVVQTSVTARA

-1022 NQDKNANRTLT
+1022 NQEKTAGRSHT

-1055 NISTSNSNLTEANT
+1055 AISSSNSNLTEANT
-1069 LPHALTTTGGM
+1069 QQQTHTTTGGM

-1101 AVETSSVG
+1101 AVETNSMG

-1132 QRNFLQVGKTR
+1132 QKNYLQVGKTR
-1143 DAIGL
+1143 EAIGL

-1163 TELVA
+1163 SELVE
-1168 AARREQPTPSALP
+1168 AARREQPIPLDFAASST
-1181 SPSVQPETSP
+1181 QPQPQSP
-1191 PPVNSSSPNP
+1191 PPLVNSSSPHP
-1201 PSSPHPSSGGSSSEN
+1201 PSSPVPCSGGSGSSSEN
-1216 LPFADEGSLT
+1216 LPFAEEGSLT
-1226 IRRQGRGEGEGQ
+1226 IRRQARGEGEGQ
-1238 GDGEGPQGD
+1238 CVFCVCLQGD
-1247 GDYTQEDIS
+1247 GDAPTGDGGFTLEDTP
-1256 RVEATATLKRR
+1256 EATGTLKRR
-1267 PRSSKPHPNGSDF
+1267 PRISKSHPNGSDF

-1295 DKEPEGYAD
+1295 EKEPEGFAEMA
-1304 LAANGEP
+1304 AANGEV
-1311 VGAGQPNTTQPVPYQ
+1311 VGAGQPNTTQPMPYQ
-1326 NGTATVKRRP
+1326 NGTATIKRRP
-1336 VSEAGVTEQPQ
+1336 PSEAGVTEQPQ
-1347 PQPQPQPQSQ
+1347 PQQ
-1357 PQSQPQVTA
+1357 QVTPS
-1366 TPRRDNVDQGAPVA
+1366 PRRDSTDQGAPAV
-1380 NEAGPVR
+1380 NEGGPLR

-1399 AQIKRQAGPQS
+1399 AQIKRQGGPQT
-1410 PPQPISNKRVPL
+1410 PPQAALNKRVPL

-1431 VNGKKIP
+1431 VEGKKIP

-1463 PPSPNPSSAPVK
+1463 PASPTSVSTQVK
-1475 QHHAVA
+1475 QHSVVA

-1486 PPCFPPS
+1486 PTSFLPCNSSNPPV
-1493 NIPSPPNAKPLSPS
+1493 AKPTSPS
-1507 PQSPHTPQT
+1507 SQSPHTPQT

-1547 VDTGM
+1547 VDSGITGG
-1552 AGGGVTVPAATT
+1552 AVTPQASTT
-1564 PDFGVDSLVH
+1564 DFGVDSLVH

-1588 QAVEDKILRQEDS
+1588 QAVEDKILRQDDS
-1601 VDEQKTTVS
+1601 VAEQKTTVS

>member
-116 QIPLHLAAQHG
+116 QIPLHLSAQHG

-237 VRLLLESGIN
+237 VRLLLDSGIN

-414 GYSKSPV
+414 GYNKSPV
-421 TTPQG
+421 TSPQG

-445 TTSRGPHGGSNE
+445 TPSSGPHGGSNE

-466 AGGDRSSVGSSGSV
+466 AGGDRSSLGSSGSV
-480 TSVRSSGSGQSAGSA
+480 TSVRSSGSGQSAGSTA

-522 LEQSKSVDQPAAGSA
+522 LEQSKSVEQPAGPT

-566 QGEGKSSEAVV
+566 PGEGK
-577 QWLSDFQ
+577 
-584 LQVYAP
+584 
-590 NFLGAGYDLPTIS
+590 
-603 RMTPEDLTAIGISKP
+603 DLTAIGITKP

-629 KLSVTEWLPDHKP
+629 KLSVNDWLPEQKP

-678 DLQEIGI
+678 DLHEIGI
-685 IKLGHQKKL
+685 TKLGHQKKL

-703 MQRGSDGRGSLRKK
+703 MQRSSDGRGSLRKK

-724 QDVLSMDSP
+724 QEVMSIDSP

-748 SELSTELQNALIQPG
+748 SELSTELQSAMTQPG

-769 RTRSKDH
+769 RTRTLSKDH
-776 DEVMTGGGGGAGPPK
+776 DEVMTGGGGGGGSGPPK

-804 SSSSHRGSTSSQGK
+804 STSSHRGSVSSQGK
-818 HRHSHSQPAP
+818 HRHSHSHAHSQPAP

-857 AKHKPPPQFIQGER
+857 AKHKPSPPFIQGER
-871 PQSPRSHPPQSPTQR
+871 PQSPRSHPPQSPTHR
-886 GPPCAQ
+886 GAPCTQAQ
-892 LPPQQPQQQQPQV
+892 PQQQQQQPQV
-905 QPQQQAHPQHHPQT
+905 QPQHQAPPQHHPQA
-919 QAMEVRENHQP
+919 QVMEVRESQQP

-936 LPPEAELAERDGE
+936 LPPEAELTEGDEA
-949 EPSALQKKRSHS
+949 EPSALQQKRAQS
-961 LNRYAVSDGECD
+961 LNRHAVSDGEC
-973 ERAGGVGG
+973 EEKVGG
-981 QEGGGVGEA
+981 GGGGEA
-990 EVAGGQGSAAVRG
+990 DAVGGQGSAVVRG
-1003 DGVKY
+1003 EGGKY

-1022 NQDKNANRTLT
+1022 NQDKNVNRNQT

-1055 NISTSNSNLTEANT
+1055 AISSSNSNLTDANAQ
-1069 LPHALTTTGGM
+1069 PQMLTTTGGM

-1088 RRASDLGVSVETA
+1088 RRASDLGVSLEPAV
-1101 AVETSSVG
+1101 VETSSVG

-1119 MSSIGGGAKGMAL
+1119 MSSIGGGPKGMAL
-1132 QRNFLQVGKTR
+1132 QKNFLQVGKTR

-1163 TELVA
+1163 SELVA
-1168 AARREQPTPSALP
+1168 AARRDQPTPSAFP
-1181 SPSVQPETSP
+1181 SPSAQPDTSP
-1191 PPVNSSSPNP
+1191 LPVNSSSPHP
-1201 PSSPHPSSGGSSSEN
+1201 PSSPHPSSGGSGSSSEN
-1216 LPFADEGSLT
+1216 LPFAEEGSLT

-1238 GDGEGPQGD
+1238 CVFCVCLQGDGEEPQGD
-1247 GDYTQEDIS
+1247 GGYTQEDIS

-1267 PRSSKPHPNGSDF
+1267 PRSSKTHPNGSDF

-1295 DKEPEGYAD
+1295 DKEPEGFAD
-1304 LAANGEP
+1304 LAGANGEP
-1311 VGAGQPNTTQPVPYQ
+1311 MGGGQPNTTQPVPYQ
-1326 NGTATVKRRP
+1326 NGTATMKRRL
-1336 VSEAGVTEQPQ
+1336 VSDTGVTEQPP
-1347 PQPQPQPQSQ
+1347 PQPQHQP
-1357 PQSQPQVTA
+1357 QPQVTA
-1366 TPRRDNVDQGAPVA
+1366 APRRDSVDQGTPVG
-1380 NEAGPVR
+1380 NEGGPVR

-1399 AQIKRQAGPQS
+1399 GQIKRQGGPQT
-1410 PPQPISNKRVPL
+1410 PPPPATNKRVPL

-1431 VNGKKIP
+1431 VEGKKIP
-1438 PPVSPKPAPPPTA
+1438 PPVSPKPVPPPTA

-1463 PPSPNPSSAPVK
+1463 PPSPIPAPNPVK
-1475 QHHAVA
+1475 QHPAVA

-1486 PPCFPPS
+1486 PPSFPPS

-1507 PQSPHTPQT
+1507 SQSPHTPQT

-1547 VDTGM
+1547 VDSGM
-1552 AGGGVTVPAATT
+1552 VGGGVTAPAATT
-1564 PDFGVDSLVH
+1564 TDFGVDSLVH

-1601 VDEQKTTVS
+1601 VAEQKTTVS

>member
-57 ALNGNLELITLLLE
+57 ALSGNMELITLLLE

-98 MKMLLKSGSSVNG
+98 MKMLLKSGSSVNV

-116 QIPLHLAAQHG
+116 QIPLHLSAQHG

-176 LLEPKKGDTTD
+176 LLEPKKGDATD

-209 IQAGIDINRQT
+209 IQSGIDINRQT

-259 DIVYQFTATQASR
+259 DIVYQFTATQASK

-358 TQQFQKIPLVPPA
+358 TQQFQKIPLVAPA
-371 TVAPANAVVNG
+371 TVAPANVVVNG

-414 GYSKSPV
+414 GYNRSPV

-426 DTPTAPGC
+426 DTPTAPG
-434 RGSEAS
+434 
-440 PHSSP
+440 
-445 TTSRGPHGGSNE
+445 
-457 EIWVLRKPV
+457 
-466 AGGDRSSVGSSGSV
+466 GDRSSLGSSGSV
-480 TSVRSSGSGQSAGSA
+480 TSVRSSGSGQSAGSAA

-522 LEQSKSVDQPAAGSA
+522 LEQSKSVDQPAVGSA
-537 SSSRTS
+537 ASSRTS
-543 SQSGCPLH
+543 SLSGCPLH
-551 EAPPYDAT
+551 EAPPYDA
-559 ATRKGEG
+559 AANRKGEAP
-566 QGEGKSSEAVV
+566 GEGKSSEAVV

-584 LQVYAP
+584 LQHYAP

-603 RMTPEDLTAIGISKP
+603 RMSPEDLAAIGITKP
-618 GHRKKMTSEIN
+618 GHRKKLTTEIS
-629 KLSVTEWLPDHKP
+629 KLSVTEWLPEQKP
-642 ASLGEW
+642 ANLGEW
-648 LSAIGL
+648 LCAIGL

-664 GYENIEFIT
+664 GYENIDFIT

-685 IKLGHQKKL
+685 TKLGHQKKL

-703 MQRGSDGRGSLRKK
+703 MQRNSDGRGSLRKK
-717 PPPITQQ
+717 PPPIAHQQ
-724 QDVLSMDSP
+724 EVMSVESP
-733 PPDEVMSPKMSTFQD
+733 PPDDAMSPKMSTFQD
-748 SELSTELQNALIQPG
+748 SELSSELQNAMSHSA
-763 QEVKAQ
+763 QEVKAPP
-769 RTRSKDH
+769 TRGPNKDP
-776 DEVMTGGGGGAGPPK
+776 DEFNCGGAAPPK

-804 SSSSHRGSTSSQGK
+804 SAPSHRSGVSSQGK
-818 HRHSHSQPAP
+818 HRHSHSHSQPAP

-843 SSSTSSVQSTASPQ
+843 SSSASSVQSASSPQ
-857 AKHKPPPQFIQGER
+857 SKRRVETPP
-871 PQSPRSHPPQSPTQR
+871 SPRSHPPQSPNHR
-886 GPPCAQ
+886 GAPVQSPLQNRIQPPHEMGDCAQ
-892 LPPQQPQQQQPQV
+892 
-905 QPQQQAHPQHHPQT
+905 A
-919 QAMEVRENHQP
+919 
-930 QVPLLC
+930 PLLR
-936 LPPEAELAERDGE
+936 LPPEDELADGDD
-949 EPSALQKKRSHS
+949 ADLQKKRADG
-961 LNRYAVSDGECD
+961 LNRHAASDGECD
-973 ERAGGVGG
+973 ERTAAGKGRAGEG
-981 QEGGGVGEA
+981 QTA
-990 EVAGGQGSAAVRG
+990 AGQGSNVRAEG
-1003 DGVKY
+1003 GKY
-1008 ATVTHRVSRSHSVR
+1008 ATVTHRVGRSHSVR
-1022 NQDKNANRTLT
+1022 NQDKTVTRNQP
-1033 QSFAL
+1033 QSITL

-1046 PPPPKRSSS
+1046 PTPPKRSSS
-1055 NISTSNSNLTEANT
+1055 AISTSNSNLAEGGA
-1069 LPHALTTTGGM
+1069 PPQAPTTADGM
-1080 LDVPYHQQ
+1080 LDVPYRQQ
-1088 RRASDLGVSVETA
+1088 RRASDLGVSVETG
-1101 AVETSSVG
+1101 AVDTNSMG

-1132 QRNFLQVGKTR
+1132 QKNFLQAGKTR
-1143 DAIGL
+1143 ETIGL

-1163 TELVA
+1163 SELVA
-1168 AARREQPTPSALP
+1168 AARRDQPTL
-1181 SPSVQPETSP
+1181 SVVSQPESSP
-1191 PPVNSSSPNP
+1191 PPVTSSSPNP
-1201 PSSPHPSSGGSSSEN
+1201 SPGASGSSSEN
-1216 LPFADEGSLT
+1216 LPFAEEGSLT
-1226 IRRQGRGEGEGQ
+1226 IRRQGRGEGQ
-1238 GDGEGPQGD
+1238 CVFCVCLQSDGEGPQRDAG
-1247 GDYTQEDIS
+1247 GYTQEDIS

-1267 PRSSKPHPNGSDF
+1267 PRGSKSHPNGSGF

-1304 LAANGEP
+1304 LAGPNGDLLGREP
-1311 VGAGQPNTTQPVPYQ
+1311 PNTAQPLPYQ

-1336 VSEAGVTEQPQ
+1336 VSDAGVMEQPQ
-1347 PQPQPQPQSQ
+1347 PQTRPQDDPQS
-1357 PQSQPQVTA
+1357 PVSAASQ
-1366 TPRRDNVDQGAPVA
+1366 RDTLDKGVPAGSEEAPVK
-1380 NEAGPVR
+1380 
-1387 KPKPPVSPKPVV
+1387 KPKPPVSPKPAV
-1399 AQIKRQAGPQS
+1399 AQIKRQGVPQNS
-1410 PPQPISNKRVPL
+1410 PQPASSKRVPL

-1431 VNGKKIP
+1431 VEGKKIP

-1463 PPSPNPSSAPVK
+1463 PPSPTPTPATPPAKLHPS
-1475 QHHAVA
+1475 VA
-1481 RQTSS
+1481 RQSSS
-1486 PPCFPPS
+1486 PPSLPNS
-1493 NIPSPPNAKPLSPS
+1493 DTPSPPNVKLPSPS
-1507 PQSPHTPQT
+1507 AQSPHTPQT
-1516 PTTPQTPQTP
+1516 PTTPQTP
-1526 ATPSPTPPPV
+1526 ATPSPPV

-1547 VDTGM
+1547 VDSGM
-1552 AGGGVTVPAATT
+1552 TALGMNTPASSAT
-1564 PDFGVDSLVH
+1564 DFGVESLAH

-1601 VDEQKTTVS
+1601 EQKTTVS

>member
-36 SAKKVNVNFQDTDG
+36 STKKVNVNFQDIDG

-57 ALNGNLELITLLLE
+57 ALNGNLELVSLLLE

-83 MRPLHYAAWQGKAEP
+83 MRPLHYAAWLGKAEP

-116 QIPLHLAAQHG
+116 QIPLHLSAQHG
-127 HYDVSEMLLQHQSNP
+127 HYEVSEMLLQHQSNP

-176 LLEPKKGDTTD
+176 LLEPKKGDTAD

-228 AALCGKTEA
+228 AALCGKTEV

-247 ATVRNTYSQTAL
+247 AAVRNTYSQTAL

-341 MVEVI
+341 LVEVI
-346 SKRTGLASTVIC
+346 SKRTG
-358 TQQFQKIPLVPPA
+358 
-371 TVAPANAVVNG
+371 
-382 NDTTFHQIHILPPPP
+382 
-397 PPPPHSH
+397 
-404 QPLLPLFTSF
+404 
-414 GYSKSPV
+414 
-421 TTPQG
+421 
-426 DTPTAPGC
+426 
-434 RGSEAS
+434 
-440 PHSSP
+440 
-445 TTSRGPHGGSNE
+445 
-457 EIWVLRKPV
+457 
-466 AGGDRSSVGSSGSV
+466 GDRSSMGSSGSV
-480 TSVRSSGSGQSAGSA
+480 TSVRSSGSGQSATSAA

-513 QSAKAKEHL
+513 QSTKAKEHL
-522 LEQSKSVDQPAAGSA
+522 MEQSKSVDQPAGSA

-559 ATRKGEG
+559 ATRKGEVPC
-566 QGEGKSSEAVV
+566 EGKSSEAVV

-603 RMTPEDLTAIGISKP
+603 RMTPEDLTAIGITKP
-618 GHRKKMTSEIN
+618 GHRKKITSEIN
-629 KLSVTEWLPDHKP
+629 KLSVTEWLPEQKP
-642 ASLGEW
+642 SNLGEW

-664 GYENIEFIT
+664 GYENIDFIT

-685 IKLGHQKKL
+685 TKLGHQKKL

-703 MQRGSDGRGSLRKK
+703 MQRSSDGRGSLRKK

-724 QDVLSMDSP
+724 QEVISMDSP
-733 PPDEVMSPKMSTFQD
+733 PPDGEHEVIMSPKMSTFQD
-748 SELSTELQNALIQPG
+748 SELSSELQNAIIHPG
-763 QEVKAQ
+763 QEVRVQ
-769 RTRSKDH
+769 RTRTLSKDH
-776 DEVMTGGGGGAGPPK
+776 DDVITGGGGPPK

-804 SSSSHRGSTSSQGK
+804 SSSSHRGSVSSQGK
-818 HRHSHSQPAP
+818 HRHSHNQPAP

-843 SSSTSSVQSTASPQ
+843 SSSTSSIQSSASPQ
-857 AKHKPPPQFIQGER
+857 SKTKPPPQAIQGEQ
-871 PQSPRSHPPQSPTQR
+871 PPLHSHQPQSPTHR
-886 GPPCAQ
+886 GAPCQ
-892 LPPQQPQQQQPQV
+892 IPQQQQQQQPQPQV
-905 QPQQQAHPQHHPQT
+905 QQHQPHPHHHHPQT
-919 QAMEVRENHQP
+919 QVMEVRESPQQ
-930 QVPLLC
+930 QVPHLC
-936 LPPEAELAERDGE
+936 LPPEAELEEAEGAE
-949 EPSALQKKRSHS
+949 TLALKKKRAHS

-973 ERAGGVGG
+973 ERVEGGDGG
-981 QEGGGVGEA
+981 EGGGERET
-990 EVAGGQGSAAVRG
+990 EVAIVQTSATARA

-1022 NQDKNANRTLT
+1022 NQEKTAGRSHT

-1055 NISTSNSNLTEANT
+1055 AISSSNSNLTEANAQQQT
-1069 LPHALTTTGGM
+1069 HTTTGGM

-1101 AVETSSVG
+1101 AVETNSMG

-1132 QRNFLQVGKTR
+1132 QKNFLQVGKTR
-1143 DAIGL
+1143 EAIGL

-1163 TELVA
+1163 SELVE
-1168 AARREQPTPSALP
+1168 AARREQPTPLDFAPSSA
-1181 SPSVQPETSP
+1181 QPQPQSQSP
-1191 PPVNSSSPNP
+1191 PPLVNSSSPHP
-1201 PSSPHPSSGGSSSEN
+1201 PSSPVPCSGGSGSSLEN
-1216 LPFADEGSLT
+1216 LPFAEEGSLT
-1226 IRRQGRGEGEGQ
+1226 IRRQARGEGEGQ
-1238 GDGEGPQGD
+1238 CVFCVCLQGD
-1247 GDYTQEDIS
+1247 GDAPPGDGGFTLEDTP
-1256 RVEATATLKRR
+1256 EATGTLKRR
-1267 PRSSKPHPNGSDF
+1267 PRISKSHPNGSDF

-1295 DKEPEGYAD
+1295 DKEPEGFAEMA
-1304 LAANGEP
+1304 AANGEV
-1311 VGAGQPNTTQPVPYQ
+1311 VGTGHPNTTQPMPYQ
-1326 NGTATVKRRP
+1326 NGMATVKRRP
-1336 VSEAGVTEQPQ
+1336 PTEAGVTEQPQ
-1347 PQPQPQPQSQ
+1347 PQQ
-1357 PQSQPQVTA
+1357 QVTP
-1366 TPRRDNVDQGAPVA
+1366 TPRRDSTDQGAPAV
-1380 NEAGPVR
+1380 NEGVPMR

-1399 AQIKRQAGPQS
+1399 AQIKRQGGPQS
-1410 PPQPISNKRVPL
+1410 SPQTTLNKRVPL

-1431 VNGKKIP
+1431 VEGKKIP

-1463 PPSPNPSSAPVK
+1463 PASPTSVSTQVK
-1475 QHHAVA
+1475 QHSVVA

-1486 PPCFPPS
+1486 PTSFLPCNISNPPV
-1493 NIPSPPNAKPLSPS
+1493 AKPTSPS
-1507 PQSPHTPQT
+1507 SQSPHTPQT

-1547 VDTGM
+1547 VDSGII
-1552 AGGGVTVPAATT
+1552 GGAVTPQASTT
-1564 PDFGVDSLVH
+1564 TDFGVDSLVQ

-1588 QAVEDKILRQEDS
+1588 QAVEDKILRQDDS
-1601 VDEQKTTVS
+1601 VAEQKTTVS

>member
-57 ALNGNLELITLLLE
+57 ALNGNLELISLLLE

-116 QIPLHLAAQHG
+116 QIPLHLSAQHG

-237 VRLLLESGIN
+237 VRLLLDSGIN
-247 ATVRNTYSQTAL
+247 AAVRNTYSQTAL
-259 DIVYQFTATQASR
+259 DIVYQFTATQASK

-341 MVEVI
+341 LVEVI
-346 SKRTGLASTVIC
+346 SKRT
-358 TQQFQKIPLVPPA
+358 
-371 TVAPANAVVNG
+371 
-382 NDTTFHQIHILPPPP
+382 
-397 PPPPHSH
+397 
-404 QPLLPLFTSF
+404 
-414 GYSKSPV
+414 
-421 TTPQG
+421 
-426 DTPTAPGC
+426 
-434 RGSEAS
+434 
-440 PHSSP
+440 
-445 TTSRGPHGGSNE
+445 
-457 EIWVLRKPV
+457 
-466 AGGDRSSVGSSGSV
+466 GGDRSSVGSSGSV

-495 HILHAQAEGVKLL
+495 AHILHAQAEGVKLL

-522 LEQSKSVDQPAAGSA
+522 MEQSKSVDQPAGSA

-566 QGEGKSSEAVV
+566 PIEGKSSEAVV

-603 RMTPEDLTAIGISKP
+603 RMTPEDLTAIGITKP

-629 KLSVTEWLPDHKP
+629 KLSVTEWLPDQKP
-642 ASLGEW
+642 NSLGEW

-664 GYENIEFIT
+664 GYENIDFIT

-685 IKLGHQKKL
+685 TKLGHQKKL

-703 MQRGSDGRGSLRKK
+703 MQRSLDGRGSLRKK

-724 QDVLSMDSP
+724 HEVMSMDSP

-748 SELSTELQNALIQPG
+748 SELSTELQNAMTQPG
-763 QEVKAQ
+763 QEVKVQ
-769 RTRSKDH
+769 RTRTLSKDH
-776 DEVMTGGGGGAGPPK
+776 DEATTGGGGGGPPK

-804 SSSSHRGSTSSQGK
+804 STSSHRGSVSSQGK
-818 HRHSHSQPAP
+818 HRHSHSHSQPAP

-857 AKHKPPPQFIQGER
+857 TKPKPPPQLVQGEG
-871 PQSPRSHPPQSPTQR
+871 PQSPRSMSPTHR
-886 GPPCAQ
+886 GAPCQ
-892 LPPQQPQQQQPQV
+892 LPQQQPQV
-905 QPQQQAHPQHHPQT
+905 QLQHQAHPQHHQ
-919 QAMEVRENHQP
+919 QAQVMEVREGQQP

-936 LPPEAELAERDGE
+936 LPPEAELAEADRA
-949 EPSALQKKRSHS
+949 EPSALQKKRAHS

-973 ERAGGVGG
+973 E
-981 QEGGGVGEA
+981 QDGGGGRGEGEKGK
-990 EVAGGQGSAAVRG
+990 EVAGKASTVARP
-1003 DGVKY
+1003 DGGKY

-1022 NQDKNANRTLT
+1022 NQDKTANRNQT

-1055 NISTSNSNLTEANT
+1055 AISSSNSNLTEANAQ
-1069 LPHALTTTGGM
+1069 PPILTTTGGM

-1088 RRASDLGVSVETA
+1088 RRASDLGMSVETA

-1132 QRNFLQVGKTR
+1132 QKNLLQVGKTR

-1168 AARREQPTPSALP
+1168 AAKWDQTTAPALP
-1181 SPSVQPETSP
+1181 PTSTQPESP
-1191 PPVNSSSPNP
+1191 PPSVNSSSPQP
-1201 PSSPHPSSGGSSSEN
+1201 PSSPHPSSGGSGSSSEN
-1216 LPFADEGSLT
+1216 LPFAEEGSLT
-1226 IRRQGRGEGEGQ
+1226 IRRQGRGDGEGQ
-1238 GDGEGPQGD
+1238 CVFCVCLQGD
-1247 GDYTQEDIS
+1247 GQGSPGDAQEET
-1256 RVEATATLKRR
+1256 VEATATLKRR
-1267 PRSSKPHPNGSDF
+1267 PRSSKAHPNGSDF

-1295 DKEPEGYAD
+1295 DKEPEGYAE
-1304 LAANGEP
+1304 LAAANGEA
-1311 VGAGQPNTTQPVPYQ
+1311 VGTGQPNTTQPVPYQ

-1336 VSEAGVTEQPQ
+1336 PSDAGVTEQPQ
-1347 PQPQPQPQSQ
+1347 PQPQPQ
-1357 PQSQPQVTA
+1357 VTA
-1366 TPRRDNVDQGAPVA
+1366 APRRNSVDQGAPA
-1380 NEAGPVR
+1380 PNEGGPAR

-1399 AQIKRQAGPQS
+1399 AQIKRQGGPQM
-1410 PPQPISNKRVPL
+1410 PPQAAPNKRVPL

-1431 VNGKKIP
+1431 VEGKKIP
-1438 PPVSPKPAPPPTA
+1438 PPVSPKPTPPPTA

-1463 PPSPNPSSAPVK
+1463 PSSTTPAPAPPKHPSTMP
-1475 QHHAVA
+1475 

-1486 PPCFPPS
+1486 PPYFLPS
-1493 NIPSPPNAKPLSPS
+1493 NNPSPPNAKPTSPAS
-1507 PQSPHTPQT
+1507 QSPHTPQT

-1526 ATPSPTPPPV
+1526 ATPSPTLPPV

-1547 VDTGM
+1547 VDSGI
-1552 AGGGVTVPAATT
+1552 AGGGFTPPATATT
-1564 PDFGVDSLVH
+1564 DFGVDSLVH
-1574 QKLEETSASLAAAL
+1574 QKLEKTSASLAAAL
-1588 QAVEDKILRQEDS
+1588 QAVEDKILQHEDS
-1601 VDEQKTTVS
+1601 VAEQKTTVS

>member
-23 LQRPRPGKAKLLG
+23 LQRPGKAKLLG
-36 SAKKVNVNFQDTDG
+36 STKKVNVNFQDTDG

-57 ALNGNLELITLLLE
+57 ALNGNLELISLLLE

-116 QIPLHLAAQHG
+116 QIPLHLSAQHG

-187 PNGTSP
+187 PNGMSP

-228 AALCGKTEA
+228 AALCGKTEV

-272 EIKQLLRDASA
+272 EIKQLLRASA

-341 MVEVI
+341 LVEVI
-346 SKRTGLASTVIC
+346 SKRT
-358 TQQFQKIPLVPPA
+358 
-371 TVAPANAVVNG
+371 
-382 NDTTFHQIHILPPPP
+382 
-397 PPPPHSH
+397 
-404 QPLLPLFTSF
+404 
-414 GYSKSPV
+414 
-421 TTPQG
+421 
-426 DTPTAPGC
+426 GC

-445 TTSRGPHGGSNE
+445 TPSSGPHGGSNE

-480 TSVRSSGSGQSAGSA
+480 TSLRSSGSGQSAGSA
-495 HILHAQAEGVKLL
+495 PHILHAQAEGVKLL

-522 LEQSKSVDQPAAGSA
+522 MEQSKSVDQPAAST
-537 SSSRTS
+537 RTA

-566 QGEGKSSEAVV
+566 PVEGKSSEAVV

-590 NFLGAGYDLPTIS
+590 NFLNAGYDLPTIS
-603 RMTPEDLTAIGISKP
+603 RMTPEDLTAIGITKP
-618 GHRKKMTSEIN
+618 GHRKKITTEIN
-629 KLSVTEWLPDHKP
+629 KLSATEWLPEQKP
-642 ASLGEW
+642 NNLEEW

-664 GYENIEFIT
+664 GYENVDFIT

-685 IKLGHQKKL
+685 TKLGHQKKL
-694 MLAVKRLAE
+694 MLAVKKLAE
-703 MQRGSDGRGSLRKK
+703 LQRLTDGRGSPRKK

-724 QDVLSMDSP
+724 QELMSIDSP
-733 PPDEVMSPKMSTFQD
+733 PPEEVMSPKMSTFQD
-748 SELSTELQNALIQPG
+748 SELSPELQNAMTQPR
-763 QEVKAQ
+763 QEVKGQ
-769 RTRSKDH
+769 RVRTLSKDY
-776 DEVMTGGGGGAGPPK
+776 EETTAGGGGGPPK

-804 SSSSHRGSTSSQGK
+804 STTSHRGSVSSQGK
-818 HRHSHSQPAP
+818 HRHSHSHSQPAP

-857 AKHKPPPQFIQGER
+857 PRSRPSQELIQEER
-871 PQSPRSHPPQSPTQR
+871 PQAPRSHPPHSPTHR
-886 GPPCAQ
+886 GAPCQ
-892 LPPQQPQQQQPQV
+892 LPQQQSQFQLEQQPQ
-905 QPQQQAHPQHHPQT
+905 PQHHPQ
-919 QAMEVRENHQP
+919 AMDVRETQ
-930 QVPLLC
+930 QAQLPLLC
-936 LPPEAELAERDGE
+936 LPPEAELAEE
-949 EPSALQKKRSHS
+949 EEADPSLLQKKHAHS
-961 LNRYAVSDGECD
+961 LNRNAVSDGECD
-973 ERAGGVGG
+973 ERPNRD
-981 QEGGGVGEA
+981 EREA
-990 EVAGGQGSAAVRG
+990 ETPGGQGPAVVRG
-1003 DGVKY
+1003 EGGKY

-1022 NQDKNANRTLT
+1022 NQDKGANRNHT
-1033 QSFAL
+1033 QTFAL

-1055 NISTSNSNLTEANT
+1055 AISSSSSNLTEANT
-1069 LPHALTTTGGM
+1069 ELQTLTTTGGM

-1088 RRASDLGVSVETA
+1088 RRASDLGMSLETT
-1101 AVETSSVG
+1101 AVETTSMG

-1132 QRNFLQVGKTR
+1132 QKNFLQVGKTR

-1148 DGEVVNRRRTISGPV
+1148 NGEVVNRRRTISGPV
-1163 TELVA
+1163 TELVEA
-1168 AARREQPTPSALP
+1168 AKREQPTNSDLLPISTLTEASPPLP
-1181 SPSVQPETSP
+1181 SPHYTSSTQP
-1191 PPVNSSSPNP
+1191 N
-1201 PSSPHPSSGGSSSEN
+1201 SGGSGSSTEN
-1216 LPFADEGSLT
+1216 LPFAEEGSQT
-1226 IRRQGRGEGEGQ
+1226 IRRQGREGGEGQ
-1238 GDGEGPQGD
+1238 GDGDGPQPDAGH
-1247 GDYTQEDIS
+1247 TQEDRAES
-1256 RVEATATLKRR
+1256 TGTLKRR
-1267 PRSSKPHPNGSDF
+1267 PRSSKSHPNGSDF
-1280 TLQESSTVKRRPKSR
+1280 ILQESSTVKRRPKSR
-1295 DKEPEGYAD
+1295 DKEPEGYTE
-1304 LAANGEP
+1304 LSAANG
-1311 VGAGQPNTTQPVPYQ
+1311 QPMSTIQPKTTQPVPYQ
-1326 NGTATVKRRP
+1326 NGTVTVKRCQPSDVP
-1336 VSEAGVTEQPQ
+1336 VSEPQ
-1347 PQPQPQPQSQ
+1347 PQNYPQQG
-1357 PQSQPQVTA
+1357 VT
-1366 TPRRDNVDQGAPVA
+1366 TIPHRDSVDHGAPTA
-1380 NEAGPVR
+1380 NDGGPLR

-1399 AQIKRQAGPQS
+1399 AQIKRQSTQQTTQQAAP
-1410 PPQPISNKRVPL
+1410 NKKIPL

-1431 VNGKKIP
+1431 VEGKKIP

-1451 PKPAKLIHSMTS
+1451 PKPAKLIHSMTG
-1463 PPSPNPSSAPVK
+1463 PSSPTTASVPVK
-1475 QHHAVA
+1475 QHAVVA

-1486 PPCFPPS
+1486 PPTFPTS
-1493 NIPSPPNAKPLSPS
+1493 NTPSPPNAKPTSPS
-1507 PQSPHTPQT
+1507 SQSPHTPQT
-1516 PTTPQTPQTP
+1516 PTTPLTP

-1547 VDTGM
+1547 VDSGI
-1552 AGGGVTVPAATT
+1552 AGGGFMPHANTT
-1564 PDFGVDSLVH
+1564 AEFGVDSLVH

-1601 VDEQKTTVS
+1601 VAEQKTTVS

>member
-98 MKMLLKSGSSVNG
+98 MKMLLKSGSSVNI

-116 QIPLHLAAQHG
+116 QIPLHHAAQHG

-209 IQAGIDINRQT
+209 IQSGIDINRQT

-228 AALCGKTEA
+228 AALCGKTDA

-346 SKRTGLASTVIC
+346 SKRTG
-358 TQQFQKIPLVPPA
+358 
-371 TVAPANAVVNG
+371 
-382 NDTTFHQIHILPPPP
+382 
-397 PPPPHSH
+397 
-404 QPLLPLFTSF
+404 
-414 GYSKSPV
+414 
-421 TTPQG
+421 
-426 DTPTAPGC
+426 
-434 RGSEAS
+434 
-440 PHSSP
+440 
-445 TTSRGPHGGSNE
+445 
-457 EIWVLRKPV
+457 
-466 AGGDRSSVGSSGSV
+466 GDRCSLGSSGSV

-495 HILHAQAEGVKLL
+495 THILHAQAEGVKLL

-513 QSAKAKEHL
+513 QSTKAKEHL
-522 LEQSKSVDQPAAGSA
+522 LEQSKSVDQPSGSA

-543 SQSGCPLH
+543 SLSGCPLH

-559 ATRKGEG
+559 ANRKGEAP
-566 QGEGKSSEAVV
+566 GEGK
-577 QWLSDFQ
+577 
-584 LQVYAP
+584 
-590 NFLGAGYDLPTIS
+590 
-603 RMTPEDLTAIGISKP
+603 DLTAIGITKP
-618 GHRKKMTSEIN
+618 GHRKKMTTEIN
-629 KLSVTEWLPDHKP
+629 KMSSTEWLPDQKP

-648 LSAIGL
+648 LCAIGL

-664 GYENIEFIT
+664 GYENIDFIT

-703 MQRGSDGRGSLRKK
+703 LQRNSDGPGSLRKK

-724 QDVLSMDSP
+724 QEVMSTESP

-748 SELSTELQNALIQPG
+748 SELSSELQNAMTHSA

-769 RTRSKDH
+769 PVRRLHKET
-776 DEVMTGGGGGAGPPK
+776 DEINPGGGGGGPPK

-804 SSSSHRGSTSSQGK
+804 SSTSHRSSVSSQGK

-828 PYTPPHTPTKTRTSS
+828 PYTPPHTPTKTRNSS
-843 SSSTSSVQSTASPQ
+843 SSSTSSIQSTSSPQ
-857 AKHKPPPQFIQGER
+857 SKHRVSPQLIQGEG
-871 PQSPRSHPPQSPTQR
+871 PLSPRSHGPQSPNQH
-886 GPPCAQ
+886 GAPVQ
-892 LPPQQPQQQQPQV
+892 SPQQNQIHYQN
-905 QPQQQAHPQHHPQT
+905 HPQGTGDCTQT
-919 QAMEVRENHQP
+919 

-936 LPPEAELAERDGE
+936 LPPEAGLADGDE
-949 EPSALQKKRSHS
+949 DDPPALQKKRANS
-961 LNRYAVSDGECD
+961 LNRHTASDGECD
-973 ERAGGVGG
+973 ERTVSGRGRG
-981 QEGGGVGEA
+981 
-990 EVAGGQGSAAVRG
+990 G
-1003 DGVKY
+1003 DGQISTGQSSNLRSEDSKY

-1022 NQDKNANRTLT
+1022 NQDKAITRNQP
-1033 QSFAL
+1033 QSITL

-1055 NISTSNSNLTEANT
+1055 AISTSNSNLTDGT
-1069 LPHALTTTGGM
+1069 PPLQVVTTTDGM

-1088 RRASDLGVSVETA
+1088 RRASDLGVSVDPAT
-1101 AVETSSVG
+1101 VETNSMG

-1132 QRNFLQVGKTR
+1132 QKNFLQVGKTR
-1143 DAIGL
+1143 ETIGL

-1163 TELVA
+1163 TNLVA
-1168 AARREQPTPSALP
+1168 AAKREQPTL
-1181 SPSVQPETSP
+1181 SVVSQPESSTA
-1191 PPVNSSSPNP
+1191 PVTTPSPNP
-1201 PSSPHPSSGGSSSEN
+1201 SPGGSGSSSEN
-1216 LPFADEGSLT
+1216 LPFAEEGSLT
-1226 IRRQGRGEGEGQ
+1226 IRRQSRDGQCVFCVCLQ
-1238 GDGEGPQGD
+1238 GDGEVPQGD
-1247 GDYTQEDIS
+1247 GGYTQEDIS

-1267 PRSSKPHPNGSDF
+1267 PRSSKTHPNGSGF

-1295 DKEPEGYAD
+1295 DKEPEGYGD
-1304 LAANGEP
+1304 GDIPGRGL
-1311 VGAGQPNTTQPVPYQ
+1311 PNTTQSVPYQ
-1326 NGTATVKRRP
+1326 NGTSTVKRRT
-1336 VSEAGVTEQPQ
+1336 VSDVGVTEQPQ
-1347 PQPQPQPQSQ
+1347 PQPQPQTQCQPEAQFQSQ
-1357 PQSQPQVTA
+1357 VSA
-1366 TPRRDNVDQGAPVA
+1366 ALRRDSLDQGIPVGSEEAPV
-1380 NEAGPVR
+1380 
-1387 KPKPPVSPKPVV
+1387 KKIKPPVSPKPSV
-1399 AQIKRQAGPQS
+1399 AQIKRQGGSQNSPQTTA
-1410 PPQPISNKRVPL
+1410 NKRVPL
-1422 PGPGTPGSP
+1422 PGPGTPSSP
-1431 VNGKKIP
+1431 VEGKKIP

-1451 PKPAKLIHSMTS
+1451 PKPGKLIHSTTS
-1463 PPSPNPSSAPVK
+1463 PCSPTSTTPPAKLHP
-1475 QHHAVA
+1475 AVA

-1486 PPCFPPS
+1486 PPSFPNS
-1493 NIPSPPNAKPLSPS
+1493 NTPSPPNVKLPSPS
-1507 PQSPHTPQT
+1507 AQSPHTPQT

-1526 ATPSPTPPPV
+1526 PTPSPPV

-1547 VDTGM
+1547 VDSGM
-1552 AGGGVTVPAATT
+1552 MAVGMNAPVSATT
-1564 PDFGVDSLVH
+1564 DSGVDSLVH

-1601 VDEQKTTVS
+1601 MTEQKTTVS

>member
-116 QIPLHLAAQHG
+116 QIPLHLSAQHG

-237 VRLLLESGIN
+237 VRLLLDSGIN

-414 GYSKSPV
+414 GYNKSPV
-421 TTPQG
+421 TSPQG

-445 TTSRGPHGGSNE
+445 TPSSGPHGGSNE

-466 AGGDRSSVGSSGSV
+466 AGGDRSSLGSSGSV
-480 TSVRSSGSGQSAGSA
+480 TSVRSSGSGQSAGSTA

-522 LEQSKSVDQPAAGSA
+522 LEQSKSVEQPAGPT

-566 QGEGKSSEAVV
+566 PGEGK
-577 QWLSDFQ
+577 
-584 LQVYAP
+584 
-590 NFLGAGYDLPTIS
+590 
-603 RMTPEDLTAIGISKP
+603 DLTAIGITKP

-629 KLSVTEWLPDHKP
+629 KLSVNDWLPEQKP

-678 DLQEIGI
+678 DLHEIGI
-685 IKLGHQKKL
+685 TKLGHQKKL

-703 MQRGSDGRGSLRKK
+703 MQRSSDGRGSLRKK

-724 QDVLSMDSP
+724 QEVMSIDSP

-748 SELSTELQNALIQPG
+748 SELSTELQSAMTQPG

-769 RTRSKDH
+769 RTRTLSKDH
-776 DEVMTGGGGGAGPPK
+776 DEVMTGGGGGGGSGPPK

-804 SSSSHRGSTSSQGK
+804 STSSHRGSVSSQGK
-818 HRHSHSQPAP
+818 HRHSHSHAHSQPAP

-857 AKHKPPPQFIQGER
+857 AKHKPSPPFIQGER
-871 PQSPRSHPPQSPTQR
+871 PQSPRSHPPQSPTHR
-886 GPPCAQ
+886 GAPCTQAQ
-892 LPPQQPQQQQPQV
+892 PQQQQQQPQV
-905 QPQQQAHPQHHPQT
+905 PPQHQAPPQHHPQA
-919 QAMEVRENHQP
+919 QVMEVRESQQP

-936 LPPEAELAERDGE
+936 LPPEAELTEGDEA
-949 EPSALQKKRSHS
+949 EPSALQQKRAQS
-961 LNRYAVSDGECD
+961 LNRHAVSDGEC
-973 ERAGGVGG
+973 EEKAGG
-981 QEGGGVGEA
+981 GGGGEA
-990 EVAGGQGSAAVRG
+990 DAVGGQGSAVVRG
-1003 DGVKY
+1003 EGGKY

-1022 NQDKNANRTLT
+1022 NQDKNVNRNQT

-1055 NISTSNSNLTEANT
+1055 AISSSNSNLTDANAQ
-1069 LPHALTTTGGM
+1069 PQMLTTTGGM

-1088 RRASDLGVSVETA
+1088 RRASDLGVSLEPAV
-1101 AVETSSVG
+1101 VETSSVG

-1119 MSSIGGGAKGMAL
+1119 MSSIGGGPKGMAL
-1132 QRNFLQVGKTR
+1132 QKNFLQVGKTR

-1163 TELVA
+1163 SELVA
-1168 AARREQPTPSALP
+1168 AARRDQPTPSAFP
-1181 SPSVQPETSP
+1181 SPSAQPDTSP
-1191 PPVNSSSPNP
+1191 LPVNSSSPHP
-1201 PSSPHPSSGGSSSEN
+1201 PSSPHPSSGGSGSSSEN
-1216 LPFADEGSLT
+1216 LPFAEEGSLT

-1238 GDGEGPQGD
+1238 CVFCVCLQGDGEEPQGD
-1247 GDYTQEDIS
+1247 GGYTQEDIS

-1267 PRSSKPHPNGSDF
+1267 PRSSKTHPNGSDF

-1295 DKEPEGYAD
+1295 DKEPEGFAD
-1304 LAANGEP
+1304 LAGANGEP
-1311 VGAGQPNTTQPVPYQ
+1311 MVGGQPNTTQPVPYQ
-1326 NGTATVKRRP
+1326 NGTATMKRRL
-1336 VSEAGVTEQPQ
+1336 VSDTGVTEQPP
-1347 PQPQPQPQSQ
+1347 PQPQPQHQ
-1357 PQSQPQVTA
+1357 PQPQVTA
-1366 TPRRDNVDQGAPVA
+1366 APRRDSVDQGTPVG
-1380 NEAGPVR
+1380 NEGGPVR

-1399 AQIKRQAGPQS
+1399 GQIKRQGGPQT
-1410 PPQPISNKRVPL
+1410 PPPPATNKRVPL

-1431 VNGKKIP
+1431 VEGKKIP
-1438 PPVSPKPAPPPTA
+1438 PPVSPKPVPPPTA

-1463 PPSPNPSSAPVK
+1463 PPSPIPAPNPVK
-1475 QHHAVA
+1475 QHPAVA

-1486 PPCFPPS
+1486 PPSFPPS

-1507 PQSPHTPQT
+1507 SQSPHTPQT

-1547 VDTGM
+1547 VDSGM
-1552 AGGGVTVPAATT
+1552 VGGGVTAPATT
-1564 PDFGVDSLVH
+1564 TTDFGVDSLVH

-1601 VDEQKTTVS
+1601 VAEQKTTVS